1 MLQQLIQAA
10 VANRLLVVIAL
21 VCALLASIAALPKLN
36 LDAFPDVTNV
46 QVTINTAAEGLAAE
60 EVEKLISYP
69 VESAMYALP
78 SVTDVRSLSRT
89 GLSIVTVVFAEGTD
103 IYFARQQVFEQLQA
117 AKEAIPAGV
126 GVPEIGPNTS
136 GLGQIYQYILKAEPE
151 SGISAFEL
159 RSLNDY
165 LIKLILM
172 PVSGVT
178 EVLSFG
184 GDVRQY
190 QVQLDPNKL
199 ISYGLSMTQ
208 VTTALE
214 SNNRNAGG
222 WFMDQG
228 QEQLVVRGYGMLPAG
243 NEGLLAIGQIPLTE
257 VKGTPVRVA
266 DIAKVAF
273 GSEIR
278 VGAVT
283 MTRRDAN
290 GDAEKLGEVVAGV
303 VLKRMGANTKST
315 IDDINARVK
324 LIEQALPKGVSF
336 EVFYDQA
343 DLVDQAVTT
352 VRDALLM
359 AFVFIIIILALF
371 LVNLRA
377 TLLVLLSIP
386 VSIGLALM
394 VMSYFGL
401 SANLMSLGGLAVAI
415 GMLVDGSVVM
425 VENIFKHLTQ
435 PDRRHLNVA
444 QMRADGETDPYHGD
458 EDGALPAS
466 KHEFVFDENDQSL
479 ERDQNQNHE
488 PTMALR
494 IMLAAK
500 EVCSPIFFA
509 TAIIIVVFAPLFALE
524 GVEGKLFQ
532 PMAVSIILAMLA
544 ALLVALIVVP
554 ALAVFLFKKGVVL
567 RQSPLLVPLESGYRK
582 LLTAT
587 MARPKLVILAAAG
600 LFVGSLLLV
609 PKLGTEFVPEL
620 EEGTI
625 NLRITLAPTASLET
639 SLAVAPKIE
648 AMLLEFPE
656 VSYALSRIGAPE
668 LGGDP
673 EPVSNIEIYIGLNP
687 IESWTTADSRLALQ
701 REMEDKLKVFPG
713 LLFTFSQPIATRVDE
728 LLSGVKAQLAIKIF
742 GDSLDV
748 LATKGQVL
756 SDLVAKIPGAVDVS
770 LEQVSGEAQLVI
782 RPKRDSLARY
792 GISVDQ
798 VMSLVSQGVGGVS
811 AGQVIDGNARYDI
824 NVRLAKSFRQT
835 PDAVQD
841 LLLVGANGATVRLGD
856 VASVEVE
863 LAPPNIRRDDV
874 QRRVVV
880 QANVAGRDMGSVV
893 ADIYNVIPQAQL
905 PAGYTVVIGGQ
916 YENQQRAQQK
926 LMLVVPVSIGLIALL
941 LYFSF
946 GSLKQVG
953 LIMANVPL
961 ALFGGVIALYA
972 SGTYLSV
979 PSSIG
984 FITLFGVAVLNGVVL
999 VDSINQRRQSGE
1011 SLYESVYEGTVG
1023 RLRPVLM
1030 TALTSALGLIP
1041 ILMSSGVGSE
1051 IQQPLAVVIIGGLF
1065 SSTAL
1070 TLLVL
1075 PTLYRFLYQGKRHS

>member
-1 MLQQLIQAA
+1 MLQKVIEAA
-10 VANRLLVVIAL
+10 IKNRLLVVLAL
-21 VCALLASIAALPKLN
+21 FAMIVASVVMLPKLN

-78 SVTDVRSLSRT
+78 AVTEVRSLSRT

-117 AKEAIPAGV
+117 AREMIPSGV

-136 GLGQIYQYILKAEPE
+136 GLGQIYQYILRAEPS
-151 SGISAFEL
+151 SGIDAAEL

-165 LIKLILM
+165 LVKLIMM
-172 PVSGVT
+172 PVGGVT

-190 QVQLDPNKL
+190 QVQVDPNKL
-199 ISYGLSMTQ
+199 RAYGLSMAQ
-208 VTTALE
+208 VTEALE

-243 NEGLLAIGQIPLTE
+243 EEGLAAIAQIPLTE
-257 VKGTPVRVA
+257 DKGTPVRVG
-266 DIAKVAF
+266 DIAQVNF

-283 MTRRDAN
+283 MTRRDEAGKVQN
-290 GDAEKLGEVVAGV
+290 LGEVVAGV
-303 VLKRMGANTKST
+303 VLKRMGANTKAT
-315 IDDINARVK
+315 IDDIGARVN
-324 LIEQALPKGVSF
+324 LIEQALPDGVSF

-343 DLVDQAVTT
+343 ELVDKAVTT

-359 AFVFIIIILALF
+359 AFVFIVVILALF
-371 LVNLRA
+371 LVNIRA

-394 VMSYFGL
+394 VMSYYGL

-435 PDRRHLNVA
+435 PDRRHLLEA
-444 QMRADGETDPYHGD
+444 RTRADGEADPYHSY
-458 EDGALPAS
+458 EDGGQQA
-466 KHEFVFDENDQSL
+466 N
-479 ERDQNQNHE
+479 
-488 PTMALR
+488 MAVR

-532 PMAVSIILAMLA
+532 PMAVSIILAMIS
-544 ALLVALIVVP
+544 ALLVALIAVP
-554 ALAVFLFKKGVVL
+554 ALAVYLFKRGVVL
-567 RQSPLLVPLESGYRK
+567 KQSVVLAPLDAAYRK

-587 MARPKLVILAAAG
+587 LVRPKVVMLSALLMFA
-600 LFVGSLLLV
+600 FSLLLL
-609 PKLGTEFVPEL
+609 PRLGTEFVPEL

-625 NLRITLAPTASLET
+625 NLRVTLAPTASLGT
-639 SLAVAPKIE
+639 SLAVAPKLE
-648 AMLLEFPE
+648 AILLAFPE
-656 VSYALSRIGAPE
+656 VEYALSRIGAPE

-673 EPVSNIEIYIGLNP
+673 EPVSNIEVYIGLKP
-687 IESWTTADSRLALQ
+687 ISEWQSASSRLELQ
-701 REMEDKLKVFPG
+701 RLMEEKLSVFPG
-713 LLFTFSQPIATRVDE
+713 LLLTFSQPIATRVDE

-742 GDSLDV
+742 GPD
-748 LATKGQVL
+748 LAVL
-756 SDLVAKIPGAVDVS
+756 SERGQALTDLVAKIPGAVDVS
-770 LEQVSGEAQLVI
+770 LEQVSGEAQLVV
-782 RPKRDSLARY
+782 RPKRELLARY

-798 VMSLVSQGVGGVS
+798 VMSLVSQGIGGAS

-824 NVRLAKSFRQT
+824 NVRLAAEFRT
-835 PDAVQD
+835 SPDAIKD
-841 LLLVGANGATVRLGD
+841 LLLSGTNGATVRLGE

-863 LAPPNIRRDDV
+863 MAPPNIRRDDV

-893 ADIYNVIPQAQL
+893 KDIYALVPQADL
-905 PAGYTVVIGGQ
+905 PAGYTVIIGGQ

-926 LMLVVPVSIGLIALL
+926 LMLVVPISIALIALL

-946 GSLKQVG
+946 GSFKQVL

-961 ALFGGVIALYA
+961 ALIGGIVALYV

-1011 SLYESVYEGTVG
+1011 ALYDCVYEGTVG

-1041 ILMSSGVGSE
+1041 ILLSSGVGSE
-1051 IQQPLAVVIIGGLF
+1051 IQKPLAVVIIGGLF

-1075 PTLYRFLYQGKRHS
+1075 PTLYRWLYRGDKRIDELD

>member
-1 MLQQLIQAA
+1 MLQKLIEAA
-10 VANRLLVVIAL
+10 IKNRLLVVL
-21 VCALLASIAALPKLN
+21 ALLAVIVGCVAMLPKLN

-78 SVTDVRSLSRT
+78 AVIEVRSLSRT

-117 AKEAIPAGV
+117 AREMIPSGV

-136 GLGQIYQYILKAEPE
+136 GLGQIYQYILRAEPN
-151 SGISAFEL
+151 SGINAAEL

-165 LIKLILM
+165 LVKLILM
-172 PVSGVT
+172 PVGGVT

-184 GDVRQY
+184 GYVRQY
-190 QVQLDPNKL
+190 QVQVDPNKL
-199 ISYGLSMTQ
+199 RAYGLSMAQ
-208 VTTALE
+208 VTEALE

-243 NEGLLAIGQIPLTE
+243 DAGLAAIAQIPLTE
-257 VKGTPVRVA
+257 ASGTPVRIG
-266 DIAKVAF
+266 DIAQVDF

-283 MTRRDAN
+283 MTRRDESGQMQN
-290 GDAEKLGEVVAGV
+290 LGEVVAGV
-303 VLKRMGANTKST
+303 VLKRMGANTKAT
-315 IDDINARVK
+315 IDDIGARVS
-324 LIEQALPKGVSF
+324 LIEQALPDGVSF

-343 DLVDQAVTT
+343 DLVDKAVTT

-359 AFVFIIIILALF
+359 AFVFIVVILALF
-371 LVNLRA
+371 LVNIRA

-394 VMSYFGL
+394 VMSYYGL

-435 PDRRHLNVA
+435 PDRRHLQEA
-444 QMRADGETDPYHGD
+444 RTRADGEIDPYHSD
-458 EDGALPAS
+458 EDGGLQA
-466 KHEFVFDENDQSL
+466 N
-479 ERDQNQNHE
+479 
-488 PTMALR
+488 MAVR

-532 PMAVSIILAMLA
+532 PMAVSIILAMIS
-544 ALLVALIVVP
+544 ALLVALIAVP
-554 ALAVFLFKKGVVL
+554 ALAVYLFKRGVL
-567 RQSPLLVPLESGYRK
+567 LKQSVILAPLDAAYRK

-587 MARPKLVILAAAG
+587 LARPKVVMLSALVMFAL
-600 LFVGSLLLV
+600 SLLLL
-609 PKLGTEFVPEL
+609 PRLGTEFVPEL

-625 NLRITLAPTASLET
+625 NLRVTLAPTASLDT
-639 SLAVAPKIE
+639 SLAVAPKLE
-648 AMLLEFPE
+648 AILLGFPE
-656 VSYALSRIGAPE
+656 VEYALSRIGAPE

-673 EPVSNIEIYIGLNP
+673 EPVSNIEVYIGLKP
-687 IESWTTADSRLALQ
+687 IAEWQSASSRLELQ
-701 REMEDKLKVFPG
+701 RLMEEKLSVFPG
-713 LLFTFSQPIATRVDE
+713 LLLIFSQPIATRVDE

-742 GDSLDV
+742 GPDLAV
-748 LATKGQVL
+748 LSQKGQAL
-756 SDLVAKIPGAVDVS
+756 SDLVAKITGAVDVS
-770 LEQVSGEAQLVI
+770 LEQVSGEAQLVV
-782 RPKRDSLARY
+782 RPKRELLARY

-798 VMSLVSQGVGGVS
+798 VMSLVSQGIGGVS

-824 NVRLAKSFRQT
+824 NVRLAAEFRQS
-835 PDAVQD
+835 PDAIKD
-841 LLLVGANGATVRLGD
+841 LLLSGTNGATVRLGE

-863 LAPPNIRRDDV
+863 MAPPNIRRDDV

-893 ADIYNVIPQAQL
+893 KDIYALVPKADL
-905 PAGYTVVIGGQ
+905 PAGYTVIIGGQ

-926 LMLVVPVSIGLIALL
+926 LMLVVPVSIALIALL

-946 GSLKQVG
+946 GSFKQVL

-961 ALFGGVIALYA
+961 ALIGGIVALYV

-1011 SLYESVYEGTVG
+1011 ALYDCVYEGTVG

-1041 ILMSSGVGSE
+1041 ILLSSGVGSE
-1051 IQQPLAVVIIGGLF
+1051 IQKPLAVVIIGGLF

-1075 PTLYRFLYQGKRHS
+1075 PTLYRWLYRGDKRIDELDSLQISHK

>member
-1 MLQQLIQAA
+1 MLQKLIETAIK
-10 VANRLLVVIAL
+10 NRLLVVLAL
-21 VCALLASIAALPKLN
+21 FAMIVASVVMLPKLN

-78 SVTDVRSLSRT
+78 AVTEVRSLSRT

-117 AKEAIPAGV
+117 AREMIPSGV

-136 GLGQIYQYILKAEPE
+136 GLGQIYQYILRAEPN
-151 SGISAFEL
+151 SGIDAAEL

-165 LIKLILM
+165 LVKLIMM
-172 PVSGVT
+172 PVGGVT

-190 QVQLDPNKL
+190 QVQVDPNKL
-199 ISYGLSMTQ
+199 RAYGLSMAQ
-208 VTTALE
+208 VTEALE

-243 NEGLLAIGQIPLTE
+243 EQGLAAIAQIPLTE
-257 VKGTPVRVA
+257 DKGTPVRVG
-266 DIAKVAF
+266 DIAQVNF

-283 MTRRDAN
+283 MTRRDEAGN
-290 GDAEKLGEVVAGV
+290 VQNLGEVVAGV
-303 VLKRMGANTKST
+303 VLKRMGANTKAT
-315 IDDINARVK
+315 IDDIGARVS
-324 LIEQALPKGVSF
+324 LIEQALPDGVSF

-343 DLVDQAVTT
+343 ELVDKAVTT

-359 AFVFIIIILALF
+359 AFVFIVVILALF
-371 LVNLRA
+371 LVNIRA

-394 VMSYFGL
+394 VMSYYGL

-435 PDRRHLNVA
+435 PDRRHLLEA
-444 QMRADGETDPYHGD
+444 RTRADGEADPYHSD
-458 EDGALPAS
+458 EDGGQQA
-466 KHEFVFDENDQSL
+466 N
-479 ERDQNQNHE
+479 
-488 PTMALR
+488 MAVR

-532 PMAVSIILAMLA
+532 PMAVSIILAMIS
-544 ALLVALIVVP
+544 ALLVALIAVP
-554 ALAVFLFKKGVVL
+554 ALAVYLFKRGVVL
-567 RQSPLLVPLESGYRK
+567 KQSVVLAPLDAAYRK

-587 MARPKLVILAAAG
+587 LARPKVVMLSALLMFA
-600 LFVGSLLLV
+600 LSLLLL
-609 PKLGTEFVPEL
+609 PRLGTEFVPEL

-625 NLRITLAPTASLET
+625 NLRVTLAPTASLGT
-639 SLAVAPKIE
+639 SLAVAPKLE
-648 AMLLEFPE
+648 AILLEFPE
-656 VSYALSRIGAPE
+656 VEYALSRIGAPE

-673 EPVSNIEIYIGLNP
+673 EPVSNIEVYIGLKP
-687 IESWTTADSRLALQ
+687 ISEWQSASSRLELQ
-701 REMEDKLKVFPG
+701 RLMEEKLSVFPG
-713 LLFTFSQPIATRVDE
+713 LLLTFSQPIATRVDE

-742 GDSLDV
+742 GPD
-748 LATKGQVL
+748 LAVL
-756 SDLVAKIPGAVDVS
+756 SERGQALTDLVAKIPGAVDVS
-770 LEQVSGEAQLVI
+770 LEQVSGEAQLVV
-782 RPKRDSLARY
+782 RPKRELLARY

-798 VMSLVSQGVGGVS
+798 VMSLVSQGIGGGS

-824 NVRLAKSFRQT
+824 NVRLAAEFRT
-835 PDAVQD
+835 SPDAIKD
-841 LLLVGANGATVRLGD
+841 LLLSGTNGATVRLGE

-863 LAPPNIRRDDV
+863 MAPPNIRRDDV

-893 ADIYNVIPQAQL
+893 KDIYALVPKADL
-905 PAGYTVVIGGQ
+905 PAGYTVIIGGQ

-926 LMLVVPVSIGLIALL
+926 LMLVVPISIALIALL

-946 GSLKQVG
+946 GSFKQVL

-961 ALFGGVIALYA
+961 ALIGGIVALYV

-1011 SLYESVYEGTVG
+1011 ALYDCVYEGTVG

-1041 ILMSSGVGSE
+1041 ILLSSGVGSE
-1051 IQQPLAVVIIGGLF
+1051 IQKPLAVVIIGGLF

-1075 PTLYRFLYQGKRHS
+1075 PTLYRWLYRRDKHIDELD

>member
-1 MLQQLIQAA
+1 MLAKLIRSAIEQ
-10 VANRLLVVIAL
+10 RLLVVL
-21 VCALLASIAALPKLN
+21 ALLAAMLGSIAILPKLN

-78 SVTDVRSLSRT
+78 AVTEVRSLSRT

-117 AKEAIPAGV
+117 AKESIPAGV
-126 GVPEIGPNTS
+126 GTPEIGPNTS
-136 GLGQIYQYILKAEPE
+136 GLGQIYQYMLRATPE
-151 SGISAFEL
+151 SGVAAAEL
-159 RSLNDY
+159 RSINDY
-165 LIKLILM
+165 LVKLILM
-172 PVSGVT
+172 PVGGVT

-184 GDVRQY
+184 GEVLQY
-190 QVQLDPNKL
+190 QVQIDLNKL
-199 ISYGLSMTQ
+199 RSYSLTMEQ
-208 VTTALE
+208 VIEALE

-228 QEQLVVRGYGMLPAG
+228 QSQLVVRGYGLLPPG
-243 NEGLLAIGQIPLTE
+243 DEGIEAIKHIPLTE
-257 VKGTPVRVA
+257 FNGTPIRVM
-266 DIAKVAF
+266 DIANVDY

-283 MTRRDAN
+283 MTRRNDS
-290 GDAEKLGEVVAGV
+290 GGAEQLGEVVAGV
-303 VLKRMGANTKST
+303 VLKRMGANTKQT
-315 IDDINARVK
+315 IDDIEARIS
-324 LIEQALPKGVSF
+324 LIEQALPKGVKF

-343 DLVDQAVTT
+343 DLVKQAVNT

-359 AFVFIIIILALF
+359 AFVFIVVILALF
-371 LVNLRA
+371 LVNIPA

-386 VSIGLALM
+386 ISIGLALM
-394 VMSYFGL
+394 VMAYFGM

-425 VENIFKHLTQ
+425 VENIFKHLSQHDVQTDVGSLDGN
-435 PDRRHLNVA
+435 DR
-444 QMRADGETDPYHGD
+444 
-458 EDGALPAS
+458 DGASANVSISS
-466 KHEFVFDENDQSL
+466 KVWQ
-479 ERDQNQNHE
+479 
-488 PTMALR
+488 
-494 IMLAAK
+494 AAK

-532 PMAVSIILAMLA
+532 PMATSIILAMIA
-544 ALLVALIVVP
+544 ALIVALFAVP
-554 ALAVFLFKKGVVL
+554 ALAVYAFKRGMVI
-567 RQSPLLVPLESGYRK
+567 RQSWLLMPIERLYRQ
-582 LLTAT
+582 LLSMTL
-587 MARPKLVILAAAG
+587 ARPKTVMLIASLM
-600 LFVGSLLLV
+600 FVSSMALL
-609 PKLGTEFVPEL
+609 PRLGTEFVPEL

-625 NLRITLAPTASLET
+625 NLRITLAPTASLGT
-639 SLAVAPKIE
+639 SIEVAPKLE
-648 AMLLEFPE
+648 AILLSFPE
-656 VSYALSRIGAPE
+656 VEYALSRIGAPE

-673 EPVSNIEIYIGLNP
+673 EPVSNIEIYIGLTPVDQWQSASNRF
-687 IESWTTADSRLALQ
+687 ELQ
-701 REMEDKLKVFPG
+701 RLMEQKLSVFPG
-713 LLFTFSQPIATRVDE
+713 LLLTFSQPIATRVDE

-742 GDSLDV
+742 GPDLQV
-748 LATKGQVL
+748 LSAKGQVL
-756 SDLVAKIPGAVDVS
+756 SELVQQIDGAVDVS
-770 LEQVSGEAQLVI
+770 LEQVSGEAQLVV
-782 RPKRDSLARY
+782 RPKRELLARY

-824 NVRLAKSFRQT
+824 NVRLTSSQRNS
-835 PDAVQD
+835 PDVLRD
-841 LLLVGANGATVRLGD
+841 LLLTGVSGATVRLGE
-856 VASVEVE
+856 VADVEVE
-863 LAPPNIRRDDV
+863 MAPPNIRRDDV

-880 QANVAGRDMGSVV
+880 QANVSGRDMGSVV
-893 ADIYNVIPQAQL
+893 NDIYAIISQAEL
-905 PAGYTVVIGGQ
+905 PAGYTVVVGGQ
-916 YENQQRAQQK
+916 YENQQRAQKK
-926 LMLVVPVSIGLIALL
+926 LMLVVPISITLIALL

-946 GSLKQVG
+946 GSIKQVC

-961 ALFGGVIALYA
+961 ALIGGVIALFA
-972 SGTYLSV
+972 TGTYLSV

-999 VDSINQRRQSGE
+999 VDSINQRRKNSVEFSENE
-1011 SLYESVYEGTVG
+1011 SLYTSVYEGTVG

-1041 ILMSSGVGSE
+1041 ILLSTGVGSE

-1075 PTLYRFLYQGKRHS
+1075 PTVYQWLYKGK

>member
-1 MLQQLIQAA
+1 MLQKVIEAA
-10 VANRLLVVIAL
+10 IKNRLLVVL
-21 VCALLASIAALPKLN
+21 ALLAMIVASVVMLPKLN

-78 SVTDVRSLSRT
+78 AVTEVRSLSRT

-117 AKEAIPAGV
+117 AREMIPSGV

-136 GLGQIYQYILKAEPE
+136 GLGQIYQYILRAEPN
-151 SGISAFEL
+151 SGIDAAEL

-165 LIKLILM
+165 LVKLIMM
-172 PVSGVT
+172 PVGGVT

-190 QVQLDPNKL
+190 QVQVDPNKL
-199 ISYGLSMTQ
+199 RAYGLSMAQ
-208 VTTALE
+208 VTEALE

-243 NEGLLAIGQIPLTE
+243 EQGLAAIAQIPLTQN
-257 VKGTPVRVA
+257 KGTPVRVG
-266 DIAKVAF
+266 DIAQVDF

-283 MTRRDAN
+283 MTRRDEAGKVQN
-290 GDAEKLGEVVAGV
+290 LGEVVAGV
-303 VLKRMGANTKST
+303 VLKRMGANTKAT
-315 IDDINARVK
+315 IDDIGARVS
-324 LIEQALPKGVSF
+324 LIEQALPDGVSF

-343 DLVDQAVTT
+343 DLVDKAVTT

-359 AFVFIIIILALF
+359 AFVFIVVILALF
-371 LVNLRA
+371 LVNIRA

-394 VMSYFGL
+394 VMSYYGL

-435 PDRRHLNVA
+435 PDRRHLLEA
-444 QMRADGETDPYHGD
+444 RTRADGEADPYHSD
-458 EDGALPAS
+458 EDGGQQA
-466 KHEFVFDENDQSL
+466 N
-479 ERDQNQNHE
+479 
-488 PTMALR
+488 MAVR

-532 PMAVSIILAMLA
+532 PMAVSIILAMIS
-544 ALLVALIVVP
+544 ALLVALIAVP
-554 ALAVFLFKKGVVL
+554 ALAVYLFKRGVVL
-567 RQSPLLVPLESGYRK
+567 KQSVVLAPLDAAYRK

-587 MARPKLVILAAAG
+587 LARPKVVMLSALLMFA
-600 LFVGSLLLV
+600 FSLLLL
-609 PKLGTEFVPEL
+609 PRLGTEFVPEL

-625 NLRITLAPTASLET
+625 NLRVTLAPTASLGT
-639 SLAVAPKIE
+639 SLAVAPKLE
-648 AMLLEFPE
+648 AILLEFPE
-656 VSYALSRIGAPE
+656 VEYALSRIGAPE

-673 EPVSNIEIYIGLNP
+673 EPVSNIEVYIGLKP
-687 IESWTTADSRLALQ
+687 ISEWQSASSRLELQ
-701 REMEDKLKVFPG
+701 RLMEEKLSVFPG
-713 LLFTFSQPIATRVDE
+713 LLLTFSQPIATRVDE

-742 GDSLDV
+742 GPD
-748 LATKGQVL
+748 LAVL
-756 SDLVAKIPGAVDVS
+756 SERGQALTDLVAKIPGAVDVS
-770 LEQVSGEAQLVI
+770 LEQVSGEAQLVV
-782 RPKRDSLARY
+782 RPKRELLARY

-798 VMSLVSQGVGGVS
+798 VMSLVSQGIGGAS

-824 NVRLAKSFRQT
+824 NVRLAAEFRT
-835 PDAVQD
+835 SPDAIKD
-841 LLLVGANGATVRLGD
+841 LLLSGTNGATVRLGE

-863 LAPPNIRRDDV
+863 MAPPNIRRDDV

-893 ADIYNVIPQAQL
+893 KDIYALVPQADL
-905 PAGYTVVIGGQ
+905 PAGYTVIIGGQ

-926 LMLVVPVSIGLIALL
+926 LMLVVPISIALIALL

-946 GSLKQVG
+946 GSFKQVL

-961 ALFGGVIALYA
+961 ALIGGIVALYV

-1011 SLYESVYEGTVG
+1011 ALYDCVYEGTVG

-1041 ILMSSGVGSE
+1041 ILLSSGVGSE
-1051 IQQPLAVVIIGGLF
+1051 IQKPLAVVIIGGLF

-1075 PTLYRFLYQGKRHS
+1075 PTLYRWLYRHDKRIDELG

>member
-1 MLQQLIQAA
+1 MLQKLIEAA
-10 VANRLLVVIAL
+10 IKNRLLVVL
-21 VCALLASIAALPKLN
+21 ALLAVIVGCVAMLPKLN

-78 SVTDVRSLSRT
+78 AVTEVRSLSRT

-117 AKEAIPAGV
+117 AREMIPSGV

-136 GLGQIYQYILKAEPE
+136 GLGQIYQYILRAEPS
-151 SGISAFEL
+151 SGIDAAEL

-165 LIKLILM
+165 LVKLIMM
-172 PVSGVT
+172 PVGGVT

-190 QVQLDPNKL
+190 QVQVDPNKL
-199 ISYGLSMTQ
+199 RAYGLSMAQ
-208 VTTALE
+208 VTEALE

-243 NEGLLAIGQIPLTE
+243 VQGLAAIAQIPLTE
-257 VKGTPVRVA
+257 DKGTPVRVG
-266 DIAKVAF
+266 DIAQVDF

-283 MTRRDAN
+283 MTRRDESGKVQN
-290 GDAEKLGEVVAGV
+290 LGEVVAGV
-303 VLKRMGANTKST
+303 VLKRMGANTKAT
-315 IDDINARVK
+315 IDDIGARVS
-324 LIEQALPKGVSF
+324 LIEQALPDGVSF

-343 DLVDQAVTT
+343 ELVDKAVTT

-359 AFVFIIIILALF
+359 AFVFIVVILALF
-371 LVNLRA
+371 LVNIRA

-394 VMSYFGL
+394 VMSYYGL

-435 PDRRHLNVA
+435 PDRRHLA
-444 QMRADGETDPYHGD
+444 QARSRADGEIDPYHSD
-458 EDGALPAS
+458 EDGGLQAS
-466 KHEFVFDENDQSL
+466 
-479 ERDQNQNHE
+479 
-488 PTMALR
+488 MAVR

-532 PMAVSIILAMLA
+532 PMAVSIILAMIS
-544 ALLVALIVVP
+544 ALLVALIAVP
-554 ALAVFLFKKGVVL
+554 ALAVYLFKRGVVL
-567 RQSPLLVPLESGYRK
+567 KQSVVLAPLDAAYRK
-582 LLTAT
+582 LLAAT
-587 MARPKLVILAAAG
+587 LARPKVVMLSALLMFA
-600 LFVGSLLLV
+600 LSLLLL
-609 PKLGTEFVPEL
+609 PRLGTEFVPEL

-625 NLRITLAPTASLET
+625 NLRVTLAPTASLGT
-639 SLAVAPKIE
+639 SLAVAPKLE
-648 AMLLEFPE
+648 AILLEFPE
-656 VSYALSRIGAPE
+656 VEYALSRIGAPE

-673 EPVSNIEIYIGLNP
+673 EPVSNIEVYIGLKP
-687 IESWTTADSRLALQ
+687 ISEWQSASSRLELQ
-701 REMEDKLKVFPG
+701 RLMEEKLSVFPG
-713 LLFTFSQPIATRVDE
+713 LLLTFSQPIATRVDE

-742 GDSLDV
+742 GPDLAV
-748 LATKGQVL
+748 LSEKGQAL

-770 LEQVSGEAQLVI
+770 LEQVSGEAQLVV
-782 RPKRDSLARY
+782 RPKRELLARY

-798 VMSLVSQGVGGVS
+798 VMSLVSQSIGGAS

-824 NVRLAKSFRQT
+824 NVRLAAEFRQS
-835 PDAVQD
+835 PDAIKD
-841 LLLVGANGATVRLGD
+841 LLLSGTNGATVRLGE

-863 LAPPNIRRDDV
+863 MAPPNIRRDDV

-893 ADIYNVIPQAQL
+893 KDIYALVPQADL
-905 PAGYTVVIGGQ
+905 PAGYTVIIGGQ

-926 LMLVVPVSIGLIALL
+926 LMLVVPISIALIALL

-946 GSLKQVG
+946 GSFKQVL

-961 ALFGGVIALYA
+961 ALIGGIVALYV

-1011 SLYESVYEGTVG
+1011 ALYDCVYEGTVG

-1041 ILMSSGVGSE
+1041 ILLSSGVGSE
-1051 IQQPLAVVIIGGLF
+1051 IQKPLAVVIIGGLF

-1075 PTLYRFLYQGKRHS
+1075 PTLYRWLYRRDKRIDELG

>member
-1 MLQQLIQAA
+1 MLQKIIE
-10 VANRLLVVIAL
+10 VAIKNRLLVVL
-21 VCALLASIAALPKLN
+21 ALLAVIVGCAAMLPKLN

-78 SVTDVRSLSRT
+78 AVTEVRSLSRT

-117 AKEAIPAGV
+117 AREMIPSGV

-136 GLGQIYQYILKAEPE
+136 GLGQIYQYILRAEPD
-151 SGISAFEL
+151 SGIGAAEL

-165 LIKLILM
+165 LVKLILM
-172 PVSGVT
+172 PVGGVT
-178 EVLSFG
+178 DVLSFG

-190 QVQLDPNKL
+190 QVQVDPNKL
-199 ISYGLSMTQ
+199 RAYGLSMAQ
-208 VTTALE
+208 VTEALE

-243 NEGLLAIGQIPLTE
+243 EAGLAAIAQIPLAE
-257 VKGTPVRVA
+257 VRGTPVRVG
-266 DIAKVAF
+266 DIAIVDF

-283 MTRRDAN
+283 MTRRDEAGKVQN
-290 GDAEKLGEVVAGV
+290 LGEVVAGV
-303 VLKRMGANTKST
+303 VLKRMGANTKAT
-315 IDDINARVK
+315 IDDIGARVN
-324 LIEQALPKGVSF
+324 LIEQALPEGVSF

-343 DLVDQAVTT
+343 DLVEKAVTT

-359 AFVFIIIILALF
+359 AFVFIVAILALF
-371 LVNLRA
+371 LVNIRA

-394 VMSYFGL
+394 VMSYYGL

-435 PDRRHLNVA
+435 PDRRHLPEA
-444 QMRADGETDPYHGD
+444 RDRADGEIDPYHSE
-458 EDGALPAS
+458 EDGGKNGVES
-466 KHEFVFDENDQSL
+466 N
-479 ERDQNQNHE
+479 
-488 PTMALR
+488 MAIR

-532 PMAVSIILAMLA
+532 PMAVSIILAMIS
-544 ALLVALIVVP
+544 ALMVALIAVP
-554 ALAVFLFKKGVVL
+554 ALAVYLFKRGVVL
-567 RQSPLLVPLESGYRK
+567 RESVVLAPIDIGYRK

-587 MARPKLVILAAAG
+587 LARPKVVMISA
-600 LFVGSLLLV
+600 LLMFAMSMVLL
-609 PKLGTEFVPEL
+609 PRLGTEFVPEL

-625 NLRITLAPTASLET
+625 NLRVTLAPTASLGT
-639 SLAVAPKIE
+639 SLDVAPKLE
-648 AMLLEFPE
+648 AILLAFPE
-656 VSYALSRIGAPE
+656 VEYALSRIGAPE

-673 EPVSNIEIYIGLNP
+673 EPVSNIEIYIGLKP
-687 IESWTTADSRLALQ
+687 IDEWQSASSRLALQ
-701 REMEDKLKVFPG
+701 RLMEDKLSVFPG
-713 LLFTFSQPIATRVDE
+713 LLLTFSQPIATRVDE

-742 GDSLDV
+742 GPDLEV
-748 LATKGQVL
+748 LSEKGQAL
-756 SDLVAKIPGAVDVS
+756 TDLVAKIPGAVDVS
-770 LEQVSGEAQLVI
+770 LEQVSGEAQLVV
-782 RPKRDSLARY
+782 RPKRELLARY
-792 GISVDQ
+792 GISVDE
-798 VMSLVSQGVGGVS
+798 VMSLVSQGIGGGS

-824 NVRLAKSFRQT
+824 NVRLATEFRQS
-835 PDAVQD
+835 PDAIKD
-841 LLLVGANGATVRLGD
+841 LLLSGTNGATVRLGE

-863 LAPPNIRRDDV
+863 MAPPNIRRDDV

-893 ADIYNVIPQAQL
+893 KDIYAIVPQADL
-905 PAGYTVVIGGQ
+905 PAGYTVIVGGQ

-926 LMLVVPVSIGLIALL
+926 LMLVVPISIALIALL

-946 GSLKQVG
+946 GSVKQVL

-961 ALFGGVIALYA
+961 ALIGGIVALFV

-1011 SLYESVYEGTVG
+1011 TLYQCVYEGTVG

-1041 ILMSSGVGSE
+1041 ILLSSGVGSE
-1051 IQQPLAVVIIGGLF
+1051 IQKPLAVVIIGGLF

-1075 PTLYRFLYQGKRHS
+1075 PTLYRWLYRNDNQPMLE

>member
-1 MLQQLIQAA
+1 MLQKVIEAA
-10 VANRLLVVIAL
+10 IKNRLLVVL
-21 VCALLASIAALPKLN
+21 ALLAMIVASVVMLPKLN

-78 SVTDVRSLSRT
+78 AVTEVRSLSRT

-117 AKEAIPAGV
+117 AREMIPSGV

-136 GLGQIYQYILKAEPE
+136 GLGQIYQYILRAEPN
-151 SGISAFEL
+151 SGIDAAEL

-165 LIKLILM
+165 LVKLIMM
-172 PVSGVT
+172 PVGGVT

-190 QVQLDPNKL
+190 QVQVDPNKL
-199 ISYGLSMTQ
+199 RAYGLSMAQ
-208 VTTALE
+208 VTEALE

-243 NEGLLAIGQIPLTE
+243 EQGLAAIAQIPLTE
-257 VKGTPVRVA
+257 DKGTPVRVG
-266 DIAKVAF
+266 DIAQVDF

-283 MTRRDAN
+283 MTRRDEAGKVQN
-290 GDAEKLGEVVAGV
+290 LGEVVAGV
-303 VLKRMGANTKST
+303 VLKRMGANTKAT
-315 IDDINARVK
+315 IDDIGARVS
-324 LIEQALPKGVSF
+324 LIEQALPDGVSF

-343 DLVDQAVTT
+343 ELVDKAVTT

-359 AFVFIIIILALF
+359 AFVFIVVILALF
-371 LVNLRA
+371 LVNIRA

-394 VMSYFGL
+394 VMSYYGL

-435 PDRRHLNVA
+435 PDRRHLLEA
-444 QMRADGETDPYHGD
+444 RTRADGEADPYHSD
-458 EDGALPAS
+458 EDGGQQA
-466 KHEFVFDENDQSL
+466 N
-479 ERDQNQNHE
+479 
-488 PTMALR
+488 MAVR

-532 PMAVSIILAMLA
+532 PMAVSIILAMIS
-544 ALLVALIVVP
+544 ALLVALIAVP
-554 ALAVFLFKKGVVL
+554 ALAVYLFKRGVVL
-567 RQSPLLVPLESGYRK
+567 KQSVVLGPLDAAYRK

-587 MARPKLVILAAAG
+587 LARPKVVMLSALLMFA
-600 LFVGSLLLV
+600 LSLLLL
-609 PKLGTEFVPEL
+609 PRLGTEFVPEL

-625 NLRITLAPTASLET
+625 NLRVTLAPTASLGT
-639 SLAVAPKIE
+639 SLAVAPKLE
-648 AMLLEFPE
+648 AILLEFPE
-656 VSYALSRIGAPE
+656 VEYALSRIGAPE

-673 EPVSNIEIYIGLNP
+673 EPVSNIEVYIGLKP
-687 IESWTTADSRLALQ
+687 ISEWQSASSRLELQ
-701 REMEDKLKVFPG
+701 RLMEEKLSVFPG
-713 LLFTFSQPIATRVDE
+713 LLLTFSQPIATRVDE

-742 GDSLDV
+742 GPD
-748 LATKGQVL
+748 LAVL
-756 SDLVAKIPGAVDVS
+756 SERGQALTDLVAKIPGAVDVS
-770 LEQVSGEAQLVI
+770 LEQVSGEAQLVV
-782 RPKRDSLARY
+782 RPKRELLARY

-798 VMSLVSQGVGGVS
+798 VMSLVSQGIGGGS

-824 NVRLAKSFRQT
+824 NVRLAAEFRT
-835 PDAVQD
+835 SPDAIKD
-841 LLLVGANGATVRLGD
+841 LLLSGTNGATVRLGE

-863 LAPPNIRRDDV
+863 MAPPNIRRDDV

-893 ADIYNVIPQAQL
+893 KDIYALVPQADL
-905 PAGYTVVIGGQ
+905 PAGYTVIIGGQ

-926 LMLVVPVSIGLIALL
+926 LMLVVPISIALIALL

-946 GSLKQVG
+946 GSFKQVL

-961 ALFGGVIALYA
+961 ALIGGIVALYV

-1011 SLYESVYEGTVG
+1011 ALYDCVYEGTVG

-1041 ILMSSGVGSE
+1041 ILLSSGVGSE
-1051 IQQPLAVVIIGGLF
+1051 IQKPLAVVIIGGLF

-1075 PTLYRFLYQGKRHS
+1075 PTLYRWLYRGDKRIDELD

>member
-1 MLQQLIQAA
+1 MLQKLIEAA
-10 VANRLLVVIAL
+10 IKHRLLVVL
-21 VCALLASIAALPKLN
+21 ALLGAVIASLAMLPKLN

-78 SVTDVRSLSRT
+78 AVTEVRSLSRT

-117 AKEAIPAGV
+117 AREMIPSGV

-136 GLGQIYQYILKAEPE
+136 GLGQIYQYILRAEPG
-151 SGISAFEL
+151 SGIDGFEL

-165 LIKLILM
+165 LVKLILM
-172 PVSGVT
+172 PVGGVT
-178 EVLSFG
+178 DVLSFG

-190 QVQLDPNKL
+190 QVQVDPNKL
-199 ISYGLSMTQ
+199 RAYGVSMDDLTA
-208 VTTALE
+208 ALE

-243 NEGLLAIGQIPLTE
+243 EEGLRAIAQIPLSE
-257 VKGTPVRVA
+257 FAGTPVRVA
-266 DIAKVAF
+266 DVATVAF
-273 GSEIR
+273 GSEIS

-283 MTRRDAN
+283 MTRRDTDGQAQ
-290 GDAEKLGEVVAGV
+290 ALSEVVAGV
-303 VLKRMGANTKST
+303 VLKRMGANTKAT
-315 IDDINARVK
+315 IDDINARIS
-324 LIEQALPKGVSF
+324 LIEQALPAGVSF

-343 DLVDQAVTT
+343 DLVDKAVAT

-359 AFVFIIIILALF
+359 AFVFIVVILALF
-371 LVNLRA
+371 LVNIRA

-394 VMSYFGL
+394 VMSYYGL

-435 PDRRHLNVA
+435 PDRRHLDDA
-444 QMRADGETDPYHGD
+444 SLRADGEFDPHHSD
-458 EDGALPAS
+458 EDG
-466 KHEFVFDENDQSL
+466 VV
-479 ERDQNQNHE
+479 
-488 PTMALR
+488 PTIKETVSQDKMAIR

-532 PMAVSIILAMLA
+532 PMAVSIILAMLS
-544 ALLVALIVVP
+544 ALFVALFAVP
-554 ALAVFLFKKGVVL
+554 ALAVYLFKRGVVL
-567 RQSPLLVPLESGYRK
+567 KQSALLRPLEAGYRT
-582 LLTAT
+582 LLASIL
-587 MARPKLVILAAAG
+587 ARPKWVMCSALLM
-600 LFVGSLLLV
+600 FVMSVLLL
-609 PKLGTEFVPEL
+609 PRLGTEFVPEL

-625 NLRITLAPTASLET
+625 NLRVTLAPTASLAT
-639 SLAVAPKIE
+639 SLSVAPKLE
-648 AMLLEFPE
+648 AILLVFPE
-656 VSYALSRIGAPE
+656 VEYALSRIGAPE

-673 EPVSNIEIYIGLNP
+673 EPVSNIEIYIGLKP
-687 IESWTTADSRLALQ
+687 IAEWQSASSRLELQ
-701 REMEDKLKVFPG
+701 RLMEEKLSAFPG
-713 LLFTFSQPIATRVDE
+713 LLLTFSQPIATRVDE
-728 LLSGVKAQLAIKIF
+728 LLSGVKAQLAVKIF
-742 GDSLDV
+742 GPDLEV
-748 LATKGQVL
+748 LSERGQVL
-756 SDLVAKIPGAVDVS
+756 SDLVSNIPGAVDVS
-770 LEQVSGEAQLVI
+770 LEQVSGEAQLVV
-782 RPKRDSLARY
+782 RPKRDQLARY

-798 VMSLVSQGVGGVS
+798 VMGLVSQGIGGVS

-824 NVRLAKSFRQT
+824 NVRLASAYRSS
-835 PDAVQD
+835 PDAIED
-841 LLLVGANGATVRLGD
+841 LLLSGANGATVRLGD
-856 VASVEVE
+856 VASVAVE
-863 LAPPNIRRDDV
+863 MAPPNIRRDDV

-893 ADIYNVIPQAQL
+893 KDIYAIVPEAKL
-905 PAGYTVVIGGQ
+905 PAGYTVMVGGQ

-926 LMLVVPVSIGLIALL
+926 LMLVVPVSIVLIALL
-941 LYFSF
+941 LYFAF
-946 GSLKQVG
+946 GSLKQML

-961 ALFGGVIALYA
+961 ALIGGIVALYI

-1011 SLYESVYEGTVG
+1011 ALYDCVFEGAIG

-1041 ILMSSGVGSE
+1041 ILVSSGIGSE
-1051 IQQPLAVVIIGGLF
+1051 IQKPLAVVIIGGLF

-1075 PTLYRFLYQGKRHS
+1075 PTLYRWLYQTPWLNRALK

>member
-1 MLQQLIQAA
+1 MLQKAIEAA
-10 VANRLLVVIAL
+10 IKNRLLVVL
-21 VCALLASIAALPKLN
+21 ALLAVVAASVAMLPKLN

-78 SVTDVRSLSRT
+78 AVTEVRSLSRT

-117 AKEAIPAGV
+117 AREMIPSGV

-136 GLGQIYQYILKAEPE
+136 GLGQIYQYILRADPS
-151 SGISAFEL
+151 SGINAAEL

-165 LIKLILM
+165 LVKLIMM
-172 PVSGVT
+172 PVGGVT
-178 EVLSFG
+178 DVLSFG
-184 GDVRQY
+184 GEVRQY
-190 QVQLDPNKL
+190 QVQVDPNKL
-199 ISYGLSMTQ
+199 RAYGLSMAQ
-208 VTTALE
+208 VSEALE

-243 NEGLLAIGQIPLTE
+243 EAGLAAIAQIPLTE
-257 VKGTPVRVA
+257 VRGTPVRVG
-266 DIAKVAF
+266 DIAQVDF

-283 MTRRDAN
+283 MTRRDEA
-290 GDAEKLGEVVAGV
+290 GQAQDLGEVVAGV
-303 VLKRMGANTKST
+303 VLKRMGANTKAT
-315 IDDINARVK
+315 IDDIDARIN

-343 DLVDQAVTT
+343 DLVDKAVTT

-359 AFVFIIIILALF
+359 AFVFIVVILALF
-371 LVNLRA
+371 LVNIRA

-394 VMSYFGL
+394 VMSYYGL

-435 PDRRHLNVA
+435 PDRRHLA
-444 QMRADGETDPYHGD
+444 QARSRADGEVDPYHGD
-458 EDGALPAS
+458 EDGSAHAV
-466 KHEFVFDENDQSL
+466 EADN
-479 ERDQNQNHE
+479 N
-488 PTMALR
+488 MAVR

-532 PMAVSIILAMLA
+532 PMAVSIILAMIS
-544 ALLVALIVVP
+544 ALLVALIAVP
-554 ALAVFLFKKGVVL
+554 ALAVYLFKRGVVL
-567 RQSPLLVPLESGYRK
+567 KESVVLAPLDSAYRK
-582 LLTAT
+582 LLSAT
-587 MARPKLVILAAAG
+587 LARPKLVMISA
-600 LFVGSLLLV
+600 LLMFAMSMVLL
-609 PKLGTEFVPEL
+609 PRLGTEFVPEL

-625 NLRITLAPTASLET
+625 NLRVTLAPTASLGT
-639 SLAVAPKIE
+639 SLDVAPKLE

-656 VSYALSRIGAPE
+656 VEYALSRIGAPE

-673 EPVSNIEIYIGLNP
+673 EPVSNIEVYIGLKP
-687 IESWTTADSRLALQ
+687 IEEWQSASSRLELQ
-701 REMEDKLKVFPG
+701 RLMEEKLSVFPG
-713 LLFTFSQPIATRVDE
+713 LLLTFSQPIATRVDE
-728 LLSGVKAQLAIKIF
+728 LLSGVKAQLAIKLF
-742 GDSLDV
+742 GPDLDV
-748 LATKGQVL
+748 LSEKGQAL
-756 SDLVAKIPGAVDVS
+756 TDLVAKIPGAVDVS
-770 LEQVSGEAQLVI
+770 LEQVSGEAQLVV
-782 RPKRDSLARY
+782 RPDRAQLARY

-798 VMSLVSQGVGGVS
+798 VMSLVSQGIGGAS

-824 NVRLAKSFRQT
+824 NLRLATQYRSS
-835 PDAVQD
+835 PDVIKD
-841 LLLVGANGATVRLGD
+841 LLLSGSNGATVRLGE

-863 LAPPNIRRDDV
+863 MAPPNIRRDDV

-893 ADIYNVIPQAQL
+893 KDIYALVPQADL
-905 PAGYTVVIGGQ
+905 PAGYTVIVGGQ

-926 LMLVVPVSIGLIALL
+926 LMLVVPISIALIALL

-946 GSLKQVG
+946 GALKQVL

-961 ALFGGVIALYA
+961 ALIGGIVALFV

-1011 SLYESVYEGTVG
+1011 SLYDSVYEGTVG

-1041 ILMSSGVGSE
+1041 ILVSSGVGSE
-1051 IQQPLAVVIIGGLF
+1051 IQKPLAVVIIGGLF

-1075 PTLYRFLYQGKRHS
+1075 PTLYRWLYRHDKTSA

>member
-1 MLQQLIQAA
+1 MLQKFIEAA
-10 VANRLLVVIAL
+10 IKNRLLVVL
-21 VCALLASIAALPKLN
+21 ALLAVIVGCVAMLPKLN

-78 SVTDVRSLSRT
+78 AVTEVRSLSRT

-117 AKEAIPAGV
+117 AREMIPSGV

-136 GLGQIYQYILKAEPE
+136 GLGQIYQYILRAEPS
-151 SGISAFEL
+151 SGIDAAEL

-165 LIKLILM
+165 LVKLIMM
-172 PVSGVT
+172 PVGGVT

-190 QVQLDPNKL
+190 QVQVDPNKL
-199 ISYGLSMTQ
+199 RAYGLSMAQ
-208 VTTALE
+208 VTEALE

-243 NEGLLAIGQIPLTE
+243 EQGLAAIAQIPLTE
-257 VKGTPVRVA
+257 DKGTPVRVG
-266 DIAKVAF
+266 DIAQVDF

-283 MTRRDAN
+283 MTRRDEAGN
-290 GDAEKLGEVVAGV
+290 VQNLGEVVAGV
-303 VLKRMGANTKST
+303 VLKRMGANTKAT
-315 IDDINARVK
+315 IDDIGARVS
-324 LIEQALPKGVSF
+324 LIEQALPDGVSF

-343 DLVDQAVTT
+343 ELVDKAVTT

-359 AFVFIIIILALF
+359 AFVFIVVILALF
-371 LVNLRA
+371 LVNIRA

-394 VMSYFGL
+394 VMSYYGL

-435 PDRRHLNVA
+435 PDRRHLQEA
-444 QMRADGETDPYHGD
+444 RTRADGEADPYHSD
-458 EDGALPAS
+458 EDGGQQA
-466 KHEFVFDENDQSL
+466 N
-479 ERDQNQNHE
+479 
-488 PTMALR
+488 MAVR

-532 PMAVSIILAMLA
+532 PMAVSIILAMIS
-544 ALLVALIVVP
+544 ALLVALIAVP
-554 ALAVFLFKKGVVL
+554 ALAVYLFKRGVVL
-567 RQSPLLVPLESGYRK
+567 KQSVVLAPLDAAYRK
-582 LLTAT
+582 LLAAT
-587 MARPKLVILAAAG
+587 LARPKVVMLSALLMFA
-600 LFVGSLLLV
+600 LSLLLL
-609 PKLGTEFVPEL
+609 PRLGTEFVPEL

-625 NLRITLAPTASLET
+625 NLRVTLAPTASLGT
-639 SLAVAPKIE
+639 SLAVAPKLE
-648 AMLLEFPE
+648 AILLEFPE
-656 VSYALSRIGAPE
+656 VEYALSRIGAPE

-673 EPVSNIEIYIGLNP
+673 EPVSNIEVYIGLKP
-687 IESWTTADSRLALQ
+687 ISEWQSASSRLDLQ
-701 REMEDKLKVFPG
+701 RLMEEKLSVFPG
-713 LLFTFSQPIATRVDE
+713 LLLTFSQPIATRVDE

-742 GDSLDV
+742 GPDLAV
-748 LATKGQVL
+748 LSEKGQAL

-770 LEQVSGEAQLVI
+770 LEQVSGEAQLVV
-782 RPKRDSLARY
+782 RPKRELLARY

-798 VMSLVSQGVGGVS
+798 VMSLVSQGIGGAS

-824 NVRLAKSFRQT
+824 NVRLAAEFRQS
-835 PDAVQD
+835 PDAIKD
-841 LLLVGANGATVRLGD
+841 LLLSGTNGATVRLGE

-863 LAPPNIRRDDV
+863 MAPPNIRRDDV

-893 ADIYNVIPQAQL
+893 KDIYALVPQADL
-905 PAGYTVVIGGQ
+905 PAGYTVIIGGQ

-926 LMLVVPVSIGLIALL
+926 LMLVVPISIALIALL

-946 GSLKQVG
+946 GSFKQVL

-961 ALFGGVIALYA
+961 ALIGGIVALYV

-1011 SLYESVYEGTVG
+1011 ALYDCVYEGTVG

-1041 ILMSSGVGSE
+1041 ILLSSGVGSE
-1051 IQQPLAVVIIGGLF
+1051 IQKPLAVVIIGGLF

-1075 PTLYRFLYQGKRHS
+1075 PTLYRWLYRGDKRIDELG

>member
-1 MLQQLIQAA
+1 MLYKLIEIA
-10 VANRLLVVIAL
+10 VEKRLLVL
-21 VCALLASIAALPKLN
+21 LGLLATVVASVFMLPKLN

-46 QVTINTAAEGLAAE
+46 QVTINTEAEGLAAE

-78 SVTDVRSLSRT
+78 AVTEVRSLSRT
-89 GLSIVTVVFAEGTD
+89 GLSLVTVVFAEGTD

-117 AKEAIPAGV
+117 AKESIPAGV
-126 GVPEIGPNTS
+126 GTPEIGPNTS
-136 GLGQIYQYILKAEPE
+136 GLGQIYQYILRAEPE
-151 SGISAFEL
+151 TNISASEL

-165 LIKLILM
+165 LVKLILM

-184 GDVRQY
+184 GEVLQY
-190 QVQLDPNKL
+190 QVQVDPNKL
-199 ISYGLSMTQ
+199 RSYGLSMTQ
-208 VTTALE
+208 VSQALE

-228 QEQLVVRGYGMLPAG
+228 QEQLVVRGYGLLPAG
-243 NEGLLAIGQIPLTE
+243 DAGLQAIADIPLTE
-257 VKGTPVRVA
+257 INGTPIRVA
-266 DIAKVAF
+266 DIANVAF

-283 MTRRDAN
+283 MSRRQAAAN
-290 GDAEKLGEVVAGV
+290 GSSSDVQALGEVVAGV
-303 VLKRMGANTKST
+303 VLKRMGANTKVT
-315 IDDINARVK
+315 IDDINSRIS
-324 LIEQALPKGVSF
+324 LIEQSLPKGVSF

-343 DLVDQAVTT
+343 DLVDKAVTT
-352 VRDALLM
+352 VVEALLM
-359 AFVFIIIILALF
+359 AFGFIVIILALF
-371 LVNLRA
+371 LVNIRA

-386 VSIGLALM
+386 VSIGIALLI
-394 VMSYFGL
+394 MSYYGM

-425 VENIFKHLTQ
+425 VENIFKH
-435 PDRRHLNVA
+435 VS
-444 QMRADGETDPYHGD
+444 GET
-458 EDGALPAS
+458 GANQSADV
-466 KHEFVFDENDQSL
+466 HFDSDSDVDSEADAQTQS
-479 ERDQNQNHE
+479 
-488 PTMALR
+488 MAIR

-509 TAIIIVVFAPLFALE
+509 TAIIIVVFMPLFALE

-532 PMAVSIILAMLA
+532 PMAVSIILAMMA
-544 ALLVALIVVP
+544 ALVVALFAVP
-554 ALAVFLFKKGVVL
+554 ALAVFLFKRGIVVRQSKVLAPIDAVYRRVLTLVLSSPKSVMLAAVVL
-567 RQSPLLVPLESGYRK
+567 F
-582 LLTAT
+582 
-587 MARPKLVILAAAG
+587 AA
-600 LFVGSLLLV
+600 SMLLL

-625 NLRITLAPTASLET
+625 NLRVTLAPTASLAT
-639 SLAVAPKIE
+639 SVNVAPKIE

-656 VSYALSRIGAPE
+656 VEYALSRIGAPE

-673 EPVSNIEIYIGLNP
+673 EPVSNIEIYIGLKP
-687 IESWTTADSRLALQ
+687 IAQWTSASSRFELQRLMEQRLAI
-701 REMEDKLKVFPG
+701 FPG
-713 LLFTFSQPIATRVDE
+713 LLLTFSQPIATRVDE

-742 GDSLDV
+742 GPDLSILSE
-748 LATKGQVL
+748 KGQVL
-756 SDLVAKIPGAVDVS
+756 TDLVAAIPGAVDVS
-770 LEQVSGEAQLVI
+770 LEQVSGEAQLVV
-782 RPKRDSLARY
+782 RPKREVLARY
-792 GISVDQ
+792 GISVDE
-798 VMSLVSQGVGGVS
+798 VMSLVAQGIGGAS

-824 NVRLAKSFRQT
+824 NLRLAAQYRNA
-835 PDAVQD
+835 PDAIED
-841 LLLVGANGATVRLGD
+841 LLLSGANGAIVRLGD
-856 VASVEVE
+856 LADVVIEM
-863 LAPPNIRRDDV
+863 APPNIRRDDV

-880 QANVAGRDMGSVV
+880 QANVSGRDMGSVV
-893 ADIYNVIPQAQL
+893 NDIYAIVPQAEL
-905 PAGYTVVIGGQ
+905 PAGYTVVVGGQ

-926 LMLVVPVSIGLIALL
+926 LMLVVPISIGLIGLL

-946 GSLKQVG
+946 GSLKQVA

-961 ALFGGVIALYA
+961 ALIGGVVALYVT
-972 SGTYLSV
+972 GTYLSV

-999 VDSINQRRQSGE
+999 VDSINQRRQSSDE
-1011 SLYESVYEGTVG
+1011 SLYDSVYQGTVG

-1041 ILMSSGVGSE
+1041 ILLSSGVGSE

-1075 PTLYRFLYQGKRHS
+1075 PTVYQWLYRDKLLSK

>member
-1 MLQQLIQAA
+1 MLQKLIEAA
-10 VANRLLVVIAL
+10 IKNRLLVVLAL
-21 VCALLASIAALPKLN
+21 FAMIVASVVMLPKLN

-78 SVTDVRSLSRT
+78 AVTEVRSLSRT

-117 AKEAIPAGV
+117 AREMIPSGV

-136 GLGQIYQYILKAEPE
+136 GLGQIYQYILRAEPS
-151 SGISAFEL
+151 SGIDAAEL

-165 LIKLILM
+165 LVKLIMM
-172 PVSGVT
+172 PVGGVT

-190 QVQLDPNKL
+190 QVQVDPNKL
-199 ISYGLSMTQ
+199 RAYGLSMAQ
-208 VTTALE
+208 VTEALE

-243 NEGLLAIGQIPLTE
+243 AEGLAAIAQIPLTE
-257 VKGTPVRVA
+257 DKGTPVRVG
-266 DIAKVAF
+266 DIALVDF

-283 MTRRDAN
+283 MTRRDEAGN
-290 GDAEKLGEVVAGV
+290 VQNLGEVVAGV
-303 VLKRMGANTKST
+303 VLKRMGANTKAT
-315 IDDINARVK
+315 IDDIGARVS
-324 LIEQALPKGVSF
+324 LIEQALPDGVSF

-343 DLVDQAVTT
+343 ELVDKAVTT

-359 AFVFIIIILALF
+359 AFVFIVVILALF
-371 LVNLRA
+371 LVNIRA

-394 VMSYFGL
+394 VMSYYGL

-435 PDRRHLNVA
+435 PDRRHLA
-444 QMRADGETDPYHGD
+444 QARSRADGEADPYHGD
-458 EDGALPAS
+458 EDGSVRAVEADNS
-466 KHEFVFDENDQSL
+466 
-479 ERDQNQNHE
+479 
-488 PTMALR
+488 MAVR

-532 PMAVSIILAMLA
+532 PMAVSIILAMIS
-544 ALLVALIVVP
+544 ALLVALIAVP
-554 ALAVFLFKKGVVL
+554 ALAVYLFKRGVVL
-567 RQSPLLVPLESGYRK
+567 KQSVVLAPLDAAYRK

-587 MARPKLVILAAAG
+587 LARPKVVMLSALLMFA
-600 LFVGSLLLV
+600 LSLLLL
-609 PKLGTEFVPEL
+609 PRLGTEFVPEL

-625 NLRITLAPTASLET
+625 NLRVTLAPTASLGT
-639 SLAVAPKIE
+639 SLAVAPKLE
-648 AMLLEFPE
+648 AILLEFPE
-656 VSYALSRIGAPE
+656 VEYALSRIGAPE

-673 EPVSNIEIYIGLNP
+673 EPVSNIEVYIGLKP
-687 IESWTTADSRLALQ
+687 ISEWQSASSRLDLQ
-701 REMEDKLKVFPG
+701 RLMEEKLSVFPG
-713 LLFTFSQPIATRVDE
+713 LLLTFSQPIATRVDE

-742 GDSLDV
+742 GPDLAV
-748 LATKGQVL
+748 LSEKGQAL
-756 SDLVAKIPGAVDVS
+756 TDLVAKIPGAVDVS
-770 LEQVSGEAQLVI
+770 LEQVSGEAQLVV
-782 RPKRDSLARY
+782 RPKRELLARY

-798 VMSLVSQGVGGVS
+798 VMSLVSQGIGGGS

-824 NVRLAKSFRQT
+824 NVRLAPEFRQS
-835 PDAVQD
+835 PDAIKD
-841 LLLVGANGATVRLGD
+841 LLLSGTNGATVRLGE

-863 LAPPNIRRDDV
+863 MAPPNIRRDDV

-893 ADIYNVIPQAQL
+893 KDIYALVPQADL
-905 PAGYTVVIGGQ
+905 PAGYTVIIGGQ

-926 LMLVVPVSIGLIALL
+926 LMLVVPISIALIALL

-946 GSLKQVG
+946 GSFKQVL

-961 ALFGGVIALYA
+961 ALIGGIVALYV

-1011 SLYESVYEGTVG
+1011 ALYDCVYEGTVG

-1041 ILMSSGVGSE
+1041 ILLSSGVGSE
-1051 IQQPLAVVIIGGLF
+1051 IQKPLAVVIIGGLF

-1075 PTLYRFLYQGKRHS
+1075 PTLYRWLYRGDKQQILE

>member
-1 MLQQLIQAA
+1 MLQKLIEAA
-10 VANRLLVVIAL
+10 IKNRLLVVLAL
-21 VCALLASIAALPKLN
+21 FAMIVASVVMLPKLN

-78 SVTDVRSLSRT
+78 AVTEVRSLSRT

-117 AKEAIPAGV
+117 AREMIPSGV

-136 GLGQIYQYILKAEPE
+136 GLGQIYQYILRAEPN
-151 SGISAFEL
+151 SGIDAAEL

-165 LIKLILM
+165 LVKLIMM
-172 PVSGVT
+172 PVGGVT

-190 QVQLDPNKL
+190 QVQVDPNKL
-199 ISYGLSMTQ
+199 RAYGLSMAQ
-208 VTTALE
+208 VTEALE

-243 NEGLLAIGQIPLTE
+243 EQGLAAIAQIPLTE
-257 VKGTPVRVA
+257 DKGTPVRVG
-266 DIAKVAF
+266 DIAQVNF

-283 MTRRDAN
+283 MTRRDEAGKVQN
-290 GDAEKLGEVVAGV
+290 LGEVVAGV
-303 VLKRMGANTKST
+303 VLKRMGVNTKAT
-315 IDDINARVK
+315 IDDIGARVS
-324 LIEQALPKGVSF
+324 LIEQALPDGVSF

-343 DLVDQAVTT
+343 ELVDKAVTT

-359 AFVFIIIILALF
+359 AFVFIVVILALF
-371 LVNLRA
+371 LVNIRA

-394 VMSYFGL
+394 VMSYYGL

-435 PDRRHLNVA
+435 PDRRHLLEA
-444 QMRADGETDPYHGD
+444 RTRADGEADPYHSD
-458 EDGALPAS
+458 EDGGQQA
-466 KHEFVFDENDQSL
+466 N
-479 ERDQNQNHE
+479 
-488 PTMALR
+488 MAVR

-532 PMAVSIILAMLA
+532 PMAVSIILAMMS
-544 ALLVALIVVP
+544 ALLVALIAVP
-554 ALAVFLFKKGVVL
+554 ALAVYLFKRGVL
-567 RQSPLLVPLESGYRK
+567 LKQSVILAPLDAAYRK

-587 MARPKLVILAAAG
+587 LARPKVVMLSALLMFA
-600 LFVGSLLLV
+600 LSLLLL
-609 PKLGTEFVPEL
+609 PRLGTEFVPEL

-625 NLRITLAPTASLET
+625 NLRVTLAPTASLGT
-639 SLAVAPKIE
+639 SLAVAPKLE
-648 AMLLEFPE
+648 AILLEFPE
-656 VSYALSRIGAPE
+656 VEYALSRIGAPE

-673 EPVSNIEIYIGLNP
+673 EPVSNIEVYIGLKP
-687 IESWTTADSRLALQ
+687 ISEWQSASSRLELQ
-701 REMEDKLKVFPG
+701 RLMEEKLSVFPG
-713 LLFTFSQPIATRVDE
+713 LLLTFSQPIATRVDE

-742 GDSLDV
+742 GPDLAV
-748 LATKGQVL
+748 LSEKGQAL
-756 SDLVAKIPGAVDVS
+756 TDLVAKIPGAVDVS
-770 LEQVSGEAQLVI
+770 LEQVSGEAQLVV
-782 RPKRDSLARY
+782 RPKRELLARY

-798 VMSLVSQGVGGVS
+798 VMSLVSQGIGGGS

-824 NVRLAKSFRQT
+824 NVRLAAEFRT
-835 PDAVQD
+835 SPDAIKD
-841 LLLVGANGATVRLGD
+841 LLLSGTNGATVRLGE

-863 LAPPNIRRDDV
+863 MAPPNIRRDDV

-893 ADIYNVIPQAQL
+893 KDIYALVPQADL
-905 PAGYTVVIGGQ
+905 PAGYTVIIGGQ

-926 LMLVVPVSIGLIALL
+926 LMLVVPISIALIALL

-946 GSLKQVG
+946 GSFKQVL

-961 ALFGGVIALYA
+961 ALIGGIVALYV

-1011 SLYESVYEGTVG
+1011 ALYDCVYEGTVG

-1041 ILMSSGVGSE
+1041 ILLSSGVGSE
-1051 IQQPLAVVIIGGLF
+1051 IQKPLAVVIIGGLF

-1075 PTLYRFLYQGKRHS
+1075 PTLYRWLYRGDKRIDELD

>member
-1 MLQQLIQAA
+1 MLQKLIEAA
-10 VANRLLVVIAL
+10 IKNRLLVVL
-21 VCALLASIAALPKLN
+21 ALLAVIVGCVAMLPKLN

-78 SVTDVRSLSRT
+78 AVIEVRSLSRT

-117 AKEAIPAGV
+117 AREMIPSGV

-136 GLGQIYQYILKAEPE
+136 GLGQIYQYILRAEPN
-151 SGISAFEL
+151 SGINAAEL

-165 LIKLILM
+165 LVKLILM
-172 PVSGVT
+172 PVGGVT

-184 GDVRQY
+184 GYVHQY
-190 QVQLDPNKL
+190 QVQVDPNKL
-199 ISYGLSMTQ
+199 RAYGLSMAQ
-208 VTTALE
+208 VTEALE

-243 NEGLLAIGQIPLTE
+243 DAGLAAIAQIPLTE
-257 VKGTPVRVA
+257 ASGTPVRIG
-266 DIAKVAF
+266 DIAQVDF

-283 MTRRDAN
+283 MTRRDESGQMQN
-290 GDAEKLGEVVAGV
+290 LGEVVAGV
-303 VLKRMGANTKST
+303 VLKRMGANTKAT
-315 IDDINARVK
+315 IDDIGARVS
-324 LIEQALPKGVSF
+324 LIEQALPDGVSF

-343 DLVDQAVTT
+343 DLVDKAVTT

-359 AFVFIIIILALF
+359 AFVFIVVILALF
-371 LVNLRA
+371 LVNIRA

-394 VMSYFGL
+394 VMSYYGL

-435 PDRRHLNVA
+435 PDRRHLQEA
-444 QMRADGETDPYHGD
+444 RTRADGEIDPYHSD
-458 EDGALPAS
+458 EDGGLQA
-466 KHEFVFDENDQSL
+466 N
-479 ERDQNQNHE
+479 
-488 PTMALR
+488 MAVR

-532 PMAVSIILAMLA
+532 PMAVSIILAMIS
-544 ALLVALIVVP
+544 ALLVALIAVP
-554 ALAVFLFKKGVVL
+554 ALAVYLFKRGVL
-567 RQSPLLVPLESGYRK
+567 LKQSVILAPLDAAYRK

-587 MARPKLVILAAAG
+587 LARPKVVMLSALVMFAL
-600 LFVGSLLLV
+600 SLLLL
-609 PKLGTEFVPEL
+609 PRLGTEFVPEL

-625 NLRITLAPTASLET
+625 NLRVTLAPTASLDT
-639 SLAVAPKIE
+639 SLAVAPKLE
-648 AMLLEFPE
+648 AILLGFPE
-656 VSYALSRIGAPE
+656 VEYALSRIGAPE

-673 EPVSNIEIYIGLNP
+673 EPVSNIEVYIGLKP
-687 IESWTTADSRLALQ
+687 IAEWQSASSRLELQ
-701 REMEDKLKVFPG
+701 RLMEEKLSVFPG
-713 LLFTFSQPIATRVDE
+713 LLLTFSQPIATRVDE

-742 GDSLDV
+742 GPDLAV
-748 LATKGQVL
+748 LSQKGQAL
-756 SDLVAKIPGAVDVS
+756 SDLVAKITGAVDVS
-770 LEQVSGEAQLVI
+770 LEQVSGEAQLVV
-782 RPKRDSLARY
+782 RPKRELLARY

-798 VMSLVSQGVGGVS
+798 VMSLVSQGIGGVS

-824 NVRLAKSFRQT
+824 NVRLAAEFRQS
-835 PDAVQD
+835 PDAIKD
-841 LLLVGANGATVRLGD
+841 LLLSGTNGATVRLGE

-863 LAPPNIRRDDV
+863 MAPPNIRRDDV

-893 ADIYNVIPQAQL
+893 KDIYALVPKADL
-905 PAGYTVVIGGQ
+905 PAGYTVIIGGQ

-926 LMLVVPVSIGLIALL
+926 LMLVVPVSIALIALL

-946 GSLKQVG
+946 GSFKQVL

-961 ALFGGVIALYA
+961 ALIGGIVALYV

-1011 SLYESVYEGTVG
+1011 ALYDCVYEGTVG

-1041 ILMSSGVGSE
+1041 ILLSSGVGSE
-1051 IQQPLAVVIIGGLF
+1051 IQKPLAVVIIGGLF

-1075 PTLYRFLYQGKRHS
+1075 PTLYRWLYRGDKRIDELDSLQISHK

>member
-1 MLQQLIQAA
+1 MLQKVIEAA
-10 VANRLLVVIAL
+10 IKNRLLVVL
-21 VCALLASIAALPKLN
+21 ALLAMIVASVVMLPKLN

-78 SVTDVRSLSRT
+78 AVTEVRSLSRT

-117 AKEAIPAGV
+117 AREMIPSGV

-136 GLGQIYQYILKAEPE
+136 GLGQIYQYILRAEPS
-151 SGISAFEL
+151 SGIDAAEL

-165 LIKLILM
+165 LVKLIMM
-172 PVSGVT
+172 PVGGVT

-190 QVQLDPNKL
+190 QVQVDPNKL
-199 ISYGLSMTQ
+199 RAYGLSMAQ
-208 VTTALE
+208 VTEALE

-243 NEGLLAIGQIPLTE
+243 EEGLAAIAQIPLTE
-257 VKGTPVRVA
+257 DKGTPVRVG
-266 DIAKVAF
+266 DIAQVDF

-283 MTRRDAN
+283 MTRRDETGN
-290 GDAEKLGEVVAGV
+290 VQNLGEVVAGV
-303 VLKRMGANTKST
+303 VLKRMGANTKAT
-315 IDDINARVK
+315 IDDIGARVS
-324 LIEQALPKGVSF
+324 LIEQALPDGVSF

-343 DLVDQAVTT
+343 DLVDKAVTT

-359 AFVFIIIILALF
+359 AFVFIVVILALF
-371 LVNLRA
+371 LVNIRA

-394 VMSYFGL
+394 VMSYYGL

-435 PDRRHLNVA
+435 PDRRHLLEA
-444 QMRADGETDPYHGD
+444 RTRADGEADPYHSD
-458 EDGALPAS
+458 EDGGQQA
-466 KHEFVFDENDQSL
+466 N
-479 ERDQNQNHE
+479 
-488 PTMALR
+488 MAVR

-532 PMAVSIILAMLA
+532 PMAVSIILAMIS
-544 ALLVALIVVP
+544 ALLVALIAVP
-554 ALAVFLFKKGVVL
+554 ALAVYLFKRGVVL
-567 RQSPLLVPLESGYRK
+567 KQSVVLAPLDAAYRK

-587 MARPKLVILAAAG
+587 LARPKVVMLSALLMFA
-600 LFVGSLLLV
+600 FSLLLL
-609 PKLGTEFVPEL
+609 PRLGTEFVPEL

-625 NLRITLAPTASLET
+625 NLRVTLAPTASLGT
-639 SLAVAPKIE
+639 SLAVAPKLE
-648 AMLLEFPE
+648 AILLEFPE
-656 VSYALSRIGAPE
+656 VEYALSRIGAPE

-673 EPVSNIEIYIGLNP
+673 EPVSNIEVYIGLKP
-687 IESWTTADSRLALQ
+687 ISEWQSASSRLELQ
-701 REMEDKLKVFPG
+701 RLMEEKLSVFPG
-713 LLFTFSQPIATRVDE
+713 LLLTFSQPIATRVDE

-742 GDSLDV
+742 GPD
-748 LATKGQVL
+748 LAVL
-756 SDLVAKIPGAVDVS
+756 SERGQALTDLVAKIPGAVDVS
-770 LEQVSGEAQLVI
+770 LEQVSGEAQLVV
-782 RPKRDSLARY
+782 RPKRELLARY

-798 VMSLVSQGVGGVS
+798 VMSLVSQGIGGAS

-824 NVRLAKSFRQT
+824 NVRLAAEFRT
-835 PDAVQD
+835 SPDAIKD
-841 LLLVGANGATVRLGD
+841 LLLSGTNGATVRLGE

-863 LAPPNIRRDDV
+863 MAPPNIRRDDV

-893 ADIYNVIPQAQL
+893 KDIYALVPQADL
-905 PAGYTVVIGGQ
+905 PAGYTVIIGGQ

-926 LMLVVPVSIGLIALL
+926 LMLVVPISIALIALL

-946 GSLKQVG
+946 GSFKQVL

-961 ALFGGVIALYA
+961 ALIGGIVALYV

-1011 SLYESVYEGTVG
+1011 ALYDCVYEGTVG

-1041 ILMSSGVGSE
+1041 ILLSSGVGSE
-1051 IQQPLAVVIIGGLF
+1051 IQKPLAVVIIGGLF

-1075 PTLYRFLYQGKRHS
+1075 PTLYRWLYRGDKHIDELD

>member
-1 MLQQLIQAA
+1 MLQRLIE
-10 VANRLLVVIAL
+10 VAIGNRLLVALGLIAIA
-21 VCALLASIAALPKLN
+21 VASVAMLSKLN

-46 QVTINTAAEGLAAE
+46 QVTVNTEAEGLAAE
-60 EVEKLISYP
+60 EVEKLITYP

-78 SVTDVRSLSRT
+78 AVTEVRSLSRT
-89 GLSIVTVVFAEGTD
+89 GLSMVTVVFAEGTD

-117 AKEAIPAGV
+117 AREMIPDGI
-126 GVPEIGPNTS
+126 GMPEIGPNTS
-136 GLGQIYQYILKAEPE
+136 GLGQIYQYILRADPD
-151 SGISAFEL
+151 SGIDAAEL

-165 LIKLILM
+165 LVKLIMM

-190 QVQLDPNKL
+190 QVQIDPNKL
-199 ISYGLSMTQ
+199 LSYGLSMEV
-208 VTTALE
+208 VTLALE

-222 WFMDQG
+222 WFMEQG
-228 QEQLVVRGYGMLPAG
+228 QEQLVVRGYGLLPTGDAG
-243 NEGLLAIGQIPLTE
+243 LKAIEQIPLTE
-257 VKGTPVRVA
+257 LAGTPIRVS
-266 DIAKVAF
+266 DIANVAY

-283 MTRRDAN
+283 MTRRDESGN
-290 GDAEKLGEVVAGV
+290 PHNLGEVVAGV
-303 VLKRMGANTKST
+303 ILKRMGANTKAT
-315 IDDINARVK
+315 IDDINARTAFV
-324 LIEQALPKGVSF
+324 EQALPKGVTF

-343 DLVDQAVTT
+343 NLVTQAVTT

-359 AFVFIIIILALF
+359 AFMFIVVILALF
-371 LVNLRA
+371 LVNVRA

-386 VSIGLALM
+386 VSICLALI
-394 VMSYFGL
+394 VMSYFGM

-435 PDRRHLNVA
+435 PDRRHLNEA
-444 QMRADGETDPYHGD
+444 QARADGEVDPHHVD
-458 EDGALPAS
+458 EDGAKA
-466 KHEFVFDENDQSL
+466 DAGDGI
-479 ERDQNQNHE
+479 
-488 PTMALR
+488 ALR
-494 IMLAAK
+494 VMLAAK
-500 EVCSPIFFA
+500 EVCSSIFFA

-532 PMAVSIILAMLA
+532 PMATSIILAMLS
-544 ALLVALIVVP
+544 ALVVALVAVP
-554 ALAVFLFKKGVVL
+554 ALAVFLFKRGITLRKSPVL
-567 RQSPLLVPLESGYRK
+567 TPIEASYRR
-582 LLTAT
+582 LLTVT
-587 MARPKLVILAAAG
+587 MAKPKMVIIAALVMFG
-600 LFVGSLLLV
+600 LSMALL
-609 PKLGTEFVPEL
+609 PRLGTEFVPEL

-625 NLRITLAPTASLET
+625 NLRVTLAPTASLST
-639 SLAVAPKIE
+639 SIDVAPKLE
-648 AMLLEFPE
+648 KLLLEFPE
-656 VSYALSRIGAPE
+656 VDYALSRIGAPE

-673 EPVSNIEIYIGLNP
+673 EPVSNIEIYIGLKP
-687 IESWTTADSRLALQ
+687 IEQWEHAETRIALQ
-701 REMEDKLKVFPG
+701 RKMEEKLRIFPG

-742 GDSLDV
+742 GPDLDI
-748 LATKGQVL
+748 L
-756 SDLVAKIPGAVDVS
+756 SQSGEKLSELVSAIPGAVDVS
-770 LEQVSGEAQLVI
+770 LEQVSGEAQLVV
-782 RPKRDSLARY
+782 RPKRDLLARY
-792 GISVDQ
+792 GISVDE

-824 NVRLAKSFRQT
+824 NVRLAQEYRSS
-835 PDAVQD
+835 PDALRD
-841 LLLVGANGATVRLGD
+841 LILSGVSGARVRLGE

-863 LAPPNIRRDDV
+863 MAPPNIRRDDV

-880 QANVAGRDMGSVV
+880 QANVSGRDMGSVV
-893 ADIYNVIPQAQL
+893 KDIYAIIPEADL
-905 PAGYTVVIGGQ
+905 PPGYTVVVGGQ

-926 LMLVVPVSIGLIALL
+926 LMLVVPISIGLIALL
-941 LYFSF
+941 LFFSF
-946 GSLKQVG
+946 GSIKQVG

-961 ALFGGVIALYA
+961 ALIGGVVTLFI

-999 VDSINQRRQSGE
+999 VDSINQRRQTALKEKLGSNAGE
-1011 SLYESVYEGTVG
+1011 SLYDSVYEGTVG

-1041 ILMSSGVGSE
+1041 ILISSGVGSE

-1075 PTLYRFLYQGKRHS
+1075 PTLYRWMYHKEDNPYI

>member
-1 MLQQLIQAA
+1 MLQKIIEAA
-10 VANRLLVVIAL
+10 IKNRLLVVL
-21 VCALLASIAALPKLN
+21 ALLAVIVGCAVMLPKLN

-78 SVTDVRSLSRT
+78 AVTEVRSLSRT

-117 AKEAIPAGV
+117 AREMIPSGV

-136 GLGQIYQYILKAEPE
+136 GLGQIYQYILRAEPD
-151 SGISAFEL
+151 SGIGAAEL

-165 LIKLILM
+165 LVKLILM
-172 PVSGVT
+172 PVGGVT
-178 EVLSFG
+178 DVLSFG

-190 QVQLDPNKL
+190 QVQVDPNKL
-199 ISYGLSMTQ
+199 RAYGLSMAQ
-208 VTTALE
+208 VTEALE

-243 NEGLLAIGQIPLTE
+243 EAGLAAIAQIPLTE
-257 VKGTPVRVA
+257 DKGTPVRVS
-266 DIAKVAF
+266 DIASVDF

-283 MTRRDAN
+283 MTRRDEAGKVQN
-290 GDAEKLGEVVAGV
+290 LGEVVAGV
-303 VLKRMGANTKST
+303 VLKRMGANTKAT
-315 IDDINARVK
+315 IDDIGARVN
-324 LIEQALPKGVSF
+324 LIEQALPEGVSF

-343 DLVDQAVTT
+343 DLVEKAVTT
-352 VRDALLM
+352 VQDALLL
-359 AFVFIIIILALF
+359 AFVFIVVILALF
-371 LVNLRA
+371 LVNIRA

-394 VMSYFGL
+394 VMSYYGL

-435 PDRRHLNVA
+435 PDRRHLPEA
-444 QMRADGETDPYHGD
+444 RERADGELDPYHSD
-458 EDGALPAS
+458 EDGGQ
-466 KHEFVFDENDQSL
+466 QS
-479 ERDQNQNHE
+479 N
-488 PTMALR
+488 MAIR

-532 PMAVSIILAMLA
+532 PMAVSIILAMIS
-544 ALLVALIVVP
+544 ALMVALIAVP
-554 ALAVFLFKKGVVL
+554 ALAVYLFKRGVVL
-567 RQSPLLVPLESGYRK
+567 RESVVLAPIDIGYRK

-587 MARPKLVILAAAG
+587 LARPKVVMISTLLMFGVSI
-600 LFVGSLLLV
+600 LLL
-609 PKLGTEFVPEL
+609 PRLGTEFVPEL

-625 NLRITLAPTASLET
+625 NLRVTLAPTASLGT
-639 SLAVAPKIE
+639 SLDVAPKIE
-648 AMLLEFPE
+648 AMLLAFPE
-656 VSYALSRIGAPE
+656 VEYALSRIGAPE

-673 EPVSNIEIYIGLNP
+673 EPVNNIEIYIGLKP
-687 IESWTTADSRLALQ
+687 IDEWQSASSRLELQ
-701 REMEDKLKVFPG
+701 RLMEEKLSVFPG
-713 LLFTFSQPIATRVDE
+713 LLLTFSQPIATRVDE

-742 GDSLDV
+742 GPDLTLLSEKG
-748 LATKGQVL
+748 LALT
-756 SDLVAKIPGAVDVS
+756 DLVAKIPGAVDVS
-770 LEQVSGEAQLVI
+770 LEQVSGEAQLVV
-782 RPKRDSLARY
+782 RPKRDLLARY

-798 VMSLVSQGVGGVS
+798 VMSLVSQGIGGAS

-824 NVRLAKSFRQT
+824 NVRLAAEFRQS
-835 PDAVQD
+835 PDAIKD
-841 LLLVGANGATVRLGD
+841 LLLSGTNGATVRLGE
-856 VASVEVE
+856 VASIEVEV
-863 LAPPNIRRDDV
+863 APPNIRRDDV

-893 ADIYNVIPQAQL
+893 TDIYELVPQADL
-905 PAGYTVVIGGQ
+905 PAGYTVIVGGQ

-926 LMLVVPVSIGLIALL
+926 LMLVVPISIALIALL

-946 GSLKQVG
+946 GSVKQVL

-961 ALFGGVIALYA
+961 ALIGGIVALYV

-979 PSSIG
+979 PSAIG

-1011 SLYESVYEGTVG
+1011 ELYRCVYEGTVG

-1041 ILMSSGVGSE
+1041 ILLSSGVGSE
-1051 IQQPLAVVIIGGLF
+1051 VQKPLAVVVIGGLF

-1075 PTLYRFLYQGKRHS
+1075 PTLYRWLYRKC

>member
-1 MLQQLIQAA
+1 MLQKLIEAA
-10 VANRLLVVIAL
+10 IKNRLLVVL
-21 VCALLASIAALPKLN
+21 ALLAMIVASVVMLPKLN

-78 SVTDVRSLSRT
+78 AVTEVRSLSRT

-117 AKEAIPAGV
+117 AREMIPSGV

-136 GLGQIYQYILKAEPE
+136 GLGQIYQYILRAEPS
-151 SGISAFEL
+151 SGIDAAEL

-165 LIKLILM
+165 LVKLIMM
-172 PVSGVT
+172 PVGGVT

-190 QVQLDPNKL
+190 QVQVDPNKL
-199 ISYGLSMTQ
+199 RAYGLSMVQ
-208 VTTALE
+208 VTEALE

-243 NEGLLAIGQIPLTE
+243 EEGLAAIAQIPLTE
-257 VKGTPVRVA
+257 DKGTPVRVG
-266 DIAKVAF
+266 DIAQVDF

-283 MTRRDAN
+283 MTRRDEAGN
-290 GDAEKLGEVVAGV
+290 VQNLGEVVAGV
-303 VLKRMGANTKST
+303 VLKRMGANTKAT
-315 IDDINARVK
+315 IDDIGARVS
-324 LIEQALPKGVSF
+324 LIEQALPDGVSF

-343 DLVDQAVTT
+343 ELVDKAVTT

-359 AFVFIIIILALF
+359 AFVFIVVILALF
-371 LVNLRA
+371 LVNIRA

-394 VMSYFGL
+394 VMSYYGL

-435 PDRRHLNVA
+435 PDRRHLLEA
-444 QMRADGETDPYHGD
+444 RTRADGEADPYHSD
-458 EDGALPAS
+458 EDGGQQAS
-466 KHEFVFDENDQSL
+466 
-479 ERDQNQNHE
+479 
-488 PTMALR
+488 MAVR

-532 PMAVSIILAMLA
+532 PMAVSIILAMIS
-544 ALLVALIVVP
+544 ALLVALIAVP
-554 ALAVFLFKKGVVL
+554 ALAVYLFKRGVVL
-567 RQSPLLVPLESGYRK
+567 KQSVVLAPLDAAYRK

-587 MARPKLVILAAAG
+587 LARPKVVMLSALLMFA
-600 LFVGSLLLV
+600 LSLLLL
-609 PKLGTEFVPEL
+609 PRLGTEFVPEL

-625 NLRITLAPTASLET
+625 NLRVTLAPTASLGT
-639 SLAVAPKIE
+639 SLAVAPKLE
-648 AMLLEFPE
+648 AILLEFPE
-656 VSYALSRIGAPE
+656 VEYALSRIGAPE

-673 EPVSNIEIYIGLNP
+673 EPVSNIEVYIGLKP
-687 IESWTTADSRLALQ
+687 ISEWQSASSRLELQ
-701 REMEDKLKVFPG
+701 RLMEEKLSVFPG
-713 LLFTFSQPIATRVDE
+713 LLLTFSQPIATRVDE

-742 GDSLDV
+742 GPD
-748 LATKGQVL
+748 LAVL
-756 SDLVAKIPGAVDVS
+756 SERGQALTDLVAKIPGAVDVS
-770 LEQVSGEAQLVI
+770 LEQVSGEAQLVV
-782 RPKRDSLARY
+782 RPKRELLARY

-798 VMSLVSQGVGGVS
+798 VMSLVSQGIGGAS

-824 NVRLAKSFRQT
+824 NVRLAAEFRT
-835 PDAVQD
+835 SPDAIKD
-841 LLLVGANGATVRLGD
+841 LLLSGTNGATVRLGE

-863 LAPPNIRRDDV
+863 MAPPNIRRDDV

-893 ADIYNVIPQAQL
+893 KDIYALVPQADL
-905 PAGYTVVIGGQ
+905 PAGYTVIIGGQ

-926 LMLVVPVSIGLIALL
+926 LMLVVPISIALIALL

-946 GSLKQVG
+946 GSFKQVL

-961 ALFGGVIALYA
+961 ALIGGIVALYV

-1011 SLYESVYEGTVG
+1011 ALYDCVYEGTVG

-1041 ILMSSGVGSE
+1041 ILLSSGVGSE
-1051 IQQPLAVVIIGGLF
+1051 IQKPLAVVIIGGLF

-1075 PTLYRFLYQGKRHS
+1075 PTLYRWLYRGDKHIDELD

>member
-1 MLQQLIQAA
+1 MLYKLIEIA
-10 VANRLLVVIAL
+10 VEKRLLVL
-21 VCALLASIAALPKLN
+21 LGLLATVVASVFMLPKLN

-46 QVTINTAAEGLAAE
+46 QVTINTEAEGLAAE

-78 SVTDVRSLSRT
+78 AVTEVRSLSRT
-89 GLSIVTVVFAEGTD
+89 GLSLVTVVFAEGTD

-117 AKEAIPAGV
+117 AKESIPAGV
-126 GVPEIGPNTS
+126 GTPEIGPNTS
-136 GLGQIYQYILKAEPE
+136 GLGQIYQYILRAEPE
-151 SGISAFEL
+151 TNISASEL

-165 LIKLILM
+165 LVKLILM

-184 GDVRQY
+184 GEVLQY
-190 QVQLDPNKL
+190 QVQVDPNKL
-199 ISYGLSMTQ
+199 RSYGLSMTQ
-208 VTTALE
+208 VSQALE

-228 QEQLVVRGYGMLPAG
+228 QEQLVVRGYGLLPAG
-243 NEGLLAIGQIPLTE
+243 DAGLQAIADIPLTE
-257 VKGTPVRVA
+257 INGTPIRVA
-266 DIAKVAF
+266 DIANVAF

-283 MTRRDAN
+283 MSRRQAAAN
-290 GDAEKLGEVVAGV
+290 GSSSDVQALGEVVAGV
-303 VLKRMGANTKST
+303 VLKRMGANTKAT
-315 IDDINARVK
+315 IDDINSRIS
-324 LIEQALPKGVSF
+324 LIEQSLPKGVSF

-343 DLVDQAVTT
+343 DLVDKAVTT
-352 VRDALLM
+352 VVEALLM
-359 AFVFIIIILALF
+359 AFGFIVIILALF
-371 LVNLRA
+371 LVNIRA

-386 VSIGLALM
+386 VSIGIALLI
-394 VMSYFGL
+394 MSYYGM

-425 VENIFKHLTQ
+425 VENIFKH
-435 PDRRHLNVA
+435 VS
-444 QMRADGETDPYHGD
+444 GET
-458 EDGALPAS
+458 GANQSAEAHVDS
-466 KHEFVFDENDQSL
+466 KLESETQS
-479 ERDQNQNHE
+479 
-488 PTMALR
+488 MAIR

-509 TAIIIVVFAPLFALE
+509 TAIIIVVFMPLFALE

-532 PMAVSIILAMLA
+532 PMAVSIILAMMA
-544 ALLVALIVVP
+544 ALVVALFAVP
-554 ALAVFLFKKGVVL
+554 ALAVFLFKRGIVVRQSKVLAPIDAVYRRVLTLVLSSPKSVMLAAVVL
-567 RQSPLLVPLESGYRK
+567 F
-582 LLTAT
+582 
-587 MARPKLVILAAAG
+587 AA
-600 LFVGSLLLV
+600 SMLLL

-625 NLRITLAPTASLET
+625 NLRVTLAPTASLAT
-639 SLAVAPKIE
+639 SVNVAPKIE

-656 VSYALSRIGAPE
+656 VEYALSRIGAPE

-673 EPVSNIEIYIGLNP
+673 EPVSNIEIYIGLKP
-687 IESWTTADSRLALQ
+687 IEQWTSASNRFELQRLMEQRLAI
-701 REMEDKLKVFPG
+701 FPG
-713 LLFTFSQPIATRVDE
+713 LLLTFSQPIATRVDE

-742 GDSLDV
+742 GPDLSILSE
-748 LATKGQVL
+748 KGQVL
-756 SDLVAKIPGAVDVS
+756 TDLVAAIPGAVDVS
-770 LEQVSGEAQLVI
+770 LEQVSGEAQLVV
-782 RPKRDSLARY
+782 RPKREVLARY
-792 GISVDQ
+792 GISVDE
-798 VMSLVSQGVGGVS
+798 VMSLVTQGIGGAS

-824 NVRLAKSFRQT
+824 NLRLAAQYRNA
-835 PDAVQD
+835 PDAIED
-841 LLLVGANGATVRLGD
+841 LLLSGANGAIVRLGD
-856 VASVEVE
+856 LADVVIEM
-863 LAPPNIRRDDV
+863 APPNIRRDDV

-880 QANVAGRDMGSVV
+880 QANVSGRDMGSVV
-893 ADIYNVIPQAQL
+893 NDIYAIVPQAEL
-905 PAGYTVVIGGQ
+905 PAGYTVVVGGQ

-926 LMLVVPVSIGLIALL
+926 LMLVVPISIALIGLL

-946 GSLKQVG
+946 GSLKQVA

-961 ALFGGVIALYA
+961 ALIGGVVALYA
-972 SGTYLSV
+972 TGTYLSV

-999 VDSINQRRQSGE
+999 VDSINQRRQSADE
-1011 SLYESVYEGTVG
+1011 SLYDSVYQGTVG

-1041 ILMSSGVGSE
+1041 ILLSSGVGSE

-1075 PTLYRFLYQGKRHS
+1075 PTVYQWLYRDKLSST

>member
-1 MLQQLIQAA
+1 MLQKAIEAA
-10 VANRLLVVIAL
+10 IKNRLLVVL
-21 VCALLASIAALPKLN
+21 ALLAAVAASVAMLPKLN

-46 QVTINTAAEGLAAE
+46 QVTINTEAEGLAAE

-78 SVTDVRSLSRT
+78 AVTEVRSLSRT

-117 AKEAIPAGV
+117 AREMIPSGV

-136 GLGQIYQYILKAEPE
+136 GLGQIYQYILRADP
-151 SGISAFEL
+151 SAGINAAEL

-165 LIKLILM
+165 LVKLILM
-172 PVSGVT
+172 PVGGVT
-178 EVLSFG
+178 DVLSFG
-184 GDVRQY
+184 GEVRQY
-190 QVQLDPNKL
+190 QVQVDPNKL
-199 ISYGLSMTQ
+199 RAYGLSMAQ
-208 VTTALE
+208 VSEALE

-243 NEGLLAIGQIPLTE
+243 EAGLASIAQIPLTE
-257 VKGTPVRVA
+257 VRGTPVRVG
-266 DIAKVAF
+266 DIAKVDF

-283 MTRRDAN
+283 MTRRDEA
-290 GDAEKLGEVVAGV
+290 GQAQALGEVVAGV
-303 VLKRMGANTKST
+303 VLKRMGANTKAT
-315 IDDINARVK
+315 IDDIDARIN

-343 DLVDQAVTT
+343 DLVDKAVAT

-359 AFVFIIIILALF
+359 AFVFIVVILALF
-371 LVNLRA
+371 LVNIRA

-394 VMSYFGL
+394 VMSYYGL

-435 PDRRHLNVA
+435 PDRRHLTLA
-444 QMRADGETDPYHGD
+444 RARADGEADPYHGD
-458 EDGALPAS
+458 ENGGVNSDDDDHQG
-466 KHEFVFDENDQSL
+466 N
-479 ERDQNQNHE
+479 
-488 PTMALR
+488 MAVR

-532 PMAVSIILAMLA
+532 PMAVSIILAMIS
-544 ALLVALIVVP
+544 ALLVALIAVP
-554 ALAVFLFKKGVVL
+554 ALAVYLFKRGVVL
-567 RQSPLLVPLESGYRK
+567 KESVILRPLDNAYRK
-582 LLTAT
+582 LLSAT
-587 MARPKLVILAAAG
+587 LARPKMVVLSAVIM
-600 LFVGSLLLV
+600 FVMSMALL
-609 PKLGTEFVPEL
+609 PRLGTEFVPEL

-625 NLRITLAPTASLET
+625 NLRVTLAPTASLGT
-639 SLAVAPKIE
+639 SLDVAPKLE
-648 AMLLEFPE
+648 ALLLQFPE
-656 VSYALSRIGAPE
+656 VEYALSRIGAPE

-673 EPVSNIEIYIGLNP
+673 EPVSNIEVYIGLKP
-687 IESWTTADSRLALQ
+687 IEEWQSASSRLELQ
-701 REMEDKLKVFPG
+701 RLMEEKLSVFPG
-713 LLFTFSQPIATRVDE
+713 LLLTFSQPIATRVDE
-728 LLSGVKAQLAIKIF
+728 LLSGVKAQLAIKLF
-742 GDSLDV
+742 GPDLAV
-748 LATKGQVL
+748 LSEKGQVL
-756 SDLVAKIPGAVDVS
+756 TDLVAKIPGAVDVS
-770 LEQVSGEAQLVI
+770 LEQVSGEAQLVV
-782 RPKRDSLARY
+782 RPDRSQLARY

-798 VMSLVSQGVGGVS
+798 VMTLVSQGIGGAS

-824 NVRLAKSFRQT
+824 NLRLAAEFRSS
-835 PDAVQD
+835 PDVIKD
-841 LLLVGANGATVRLGD
+841 LLLSGTNGAIVRLGE

-863 LAPPNIRRDDV
+863 MAPPNIRRDDV

-893 ADIYNVIPQAQL
+893 NDIYALVPKADL
-905 PAGYTVVIGGQ
+905 PAGHTVIVGGQ

-926 LMLVVPVSIGLIALL
+926 LMLVVPVSIALIALL

-946 GSLKQVG
+946 GAVKQVL

-961 ALFGGVIALYA
+961 ALIGGIVALFV

-1011 SLYESVYEGTVG
+1011 SLYDSVYEGTVG

-1041 ILMSSGVGSE
+1041 ILVSSGVGSE
-1051 IQQPLAVVIIGGLF
+1051 IQKPLAVVIIGGLF

-1075 PTLYRFLYQGKRHS
+1075 PTLYRWLYRHDKRIDDLG

>member
-1 MLQQLIQAA
+1 MLQKLIDVA
-10 VANRLLVVIAL
+10 VRNRLIVVL
-21 VCALLASIAALPKLN
+21 ALLGLIVASVAMLPKLN

-46 QVTINTAAEGLAAE
+46 QVTVNTAAEGLAAE

-78 SVTDVRSLSRT
+78 AVTEVRSLSRT

-117 AKEAIPAGV
+117 AREMIPDGV

-136 GLGQIYQYILKAEPE
+136 GLGQIYQYILRATPE
-151 SGISAFEL
+151 SGIDASEL
-159 RSLNDY
+159 RSINDY
-165 LIKLILM
+165 MVKLLMM
-172 PVSGVT
+172 PVGGVT

-184 GDVRQY
+184 GEVRQY
-190 QVQLDPNKL
+190 QVQVEPNKL
-199 ISYGLSMTQ
+199 LSYGLSMAQ
-208 VTTALE
+208 VTSALE

-228 QEQLVVRGYGMLPAG
+228 QEQLVVRGYGLLPSGDAG
-243 NEGLLAIGQIPLTE
+243 LKAIAQIPLTE
-257 VKGTPVRVA
+257 VAGTPVRIG
-266 DIAKVAF
+266 DIAKVDY

-283 MTRRDAN
+283 MTRRDEA
-290 GDAEKLGEVVAGV
+290 GSAQDLGEVVAGV
-303 VLKRMGANTKST
+303 VLKRMGANTKET
-315 IDDINARVK
+315 IDDISARTAM
-324 LIEQALPKGVSF
+324 IEQALPDGVSF
-336 EVFYDQA
+336 EVFYDQS
-343 DLVDQAVTT
+343 DLVNQAVST

-359 AFVFIIIILALF
+359 AFMFIVVILALF
-371 LVNLRA
+371 LVNIRA

-386 VSIGLALM
+386 VSIGLALL
-394 VMSYFGL
+394 VMSYFGM

-435 PDRRHLNVA
+435 SRKREE
-444 QMRADGETDPYHGD
+444 RGS
-458 EDGALPAS
+458 AS
-466 KHEFVFDENDQSL
+466 VIVGQVM
-479 ERDQNQNHE
+479 Q
-488 PTMALR
+488 
-494 IMLAAK
+494 AAK

-532 PMAVSIILAMLA
+532 PMAVSIILAMIS
-544 ALLVALIVVP
+544 ALLVALIAVP
-554 ALAVFLFKKGVVL
+554 ALAVYLFNRGVVL
-567 RQSPLLVPLESGYRK
+567 RESAVLKPIETLYRK
-582 LLTAT
+582 LLSVT
-587 MARPKLVILAAAG
+587 MAHPKTLLIASVIMFAM
-600 LFVGSLLLV
+600 SMMLL
-609 PKLGTEFVPEL
+609 PRLGTEFVPEL

-625 NLRITLAPTASLET
+625 NLRVTLAPTASLGT
-639 SLAVAPKIE
+639 SLDVAPKLE
-648 AMLLEFPE
+648 ALLLEFPE
-656 VSYALSRIGAPE
+656 VNYALSRIGAAE

-673 EPVSNIEIYIGLNP
+673 EPVNNIEIYIGLKPVN
-687 IESWTTADSRLALQ
+687 EWQSASNRFELQ
-701 REMEDKLKVFPG
+701 RKMEQKLNVYPG

-742 GDSLDV
+742 GPDLDV
-748 LATKGQVL
+748 LSERGQVL
-756 SDLVAKIPGAVDVS
+756 TDLVAQIPGAVDVS
-770 LEQVSGEAQLVI
+770 LEQVSGEAQLVV
-782 RPKRDSLARY
+782 RPKRDQLARY
-792 GISVDQ
+792 GISVDE
-798 VMSLVSQGVGGVS
+798 VMALVSQGIGGGS

-824 NVRLAKSFRQT
+824 YVRLAEKYRNSPDAIENLLLTGLSGANVRLGEVA
-835 PDAVQD
+835 
-841 LLLVGANGATVRLGD
+841 D
-856 VASVEVE
+856 VAIEM
-863 LAPPNIRRDDV
+863 APPNIRRDDV

-880 QANVAGRDMGSVV
+880 QANVADRDMGSVV
-893 ADIYNVIPQAQL
+893 DDIYAIVPKAEL
-905 PAGYTVVIGGQ
+905 PPGYTVVVGGQ

-926 LMLVVPVSIGLIALL
+926 LMLVVPISIALIALL

-946 GSLKQVG
+946 GSIKQVG

-961 ALFGGVIALYA
+961 ALIGGVVALFV

-999 VDSINQRRQSGE
+999 VDSINQRRKLAANE
-1011 SLYESVYEGTVG
+1011 TDASLYEAVYEGTVG

-1041 ILMSSGVGSE
+1041 ILLSSGVGSE
-1051 IQQPLAVVIIGGLF
+1051 IQQPLAVVVIGGLF

-1075 PTLYRFLYQGKRHS
+1075 PTIYRWIYQGRS

>member
-1 MLQQLIQAA
+1 MLQRLIEVAIRNRLMVVLALIA
-10 VANRLLVVIAL
+10 VAIAS
-21 VCALLASIAALPKLN
+21 VAMLPKLN

-46 QVTINTAAEGLAAE
+46 QVTVNTEAEGLAAE

-78 SVTDVRSLSRT
+78 AVTEVRSLSRT
-89 GLSIVTVVFAEGTD
+89 GLSVVTVVFAEGTD

-117 AKEAIPAGV
+117 AREMIPDGI
-126 GVPEIGPNTS
+126 GVPEIGPNSS
-136 GLGQIYQYILKAEPE
+136 GLGQIYQYILRADPG
-151 SGISAFEL
+151 SGIDAAEL

-165 LIKLILM
+165 LVKLIMM
-172 PVSGVT
+172 PVGGVT

-190 QVQLDPNKL
+190 QVQIDPNKL
-199 ISYGLSMTQ
+199 RSYGLSMEQ

-228 QEQLVVRGYGMLPAG
+228 QEQLVVRGYGLLPAG
-243 NEGLLAIGQIPLTE
+243 DAGLKAIAQIPLTE
-257 VKGTPVRVA
+257 VAGTPVRVS
-266 DIAKVAF
+266 DIANVDY

-283 MTRRDAN
+283 MTRRDEAGN
-290 GDAEKLGEVVAGV
+290 PQNLGEVVAGV
-303 VLKRMGANTKST
+303 ILKRMGANTKAT
-315 IDDINARVK
+315 IDDINARTSLV
-324 LIEQALPKGVSF
+324 EQALPDGVTF

-359 AFVFIIIILALF
+359 AFVFIVVILALF
-371 LVNLRA
+371 LVNIRA
-377 TLLVLLSIP
+377 TMLVLLSIP

-394 VMSYFGL
+394 VMSYFGM

-435 PDRRHLNVA
+435 PDRQHLNDA
-444 QMRADGETDPYHGD
+444 RSRADGEADPYHAD
-458 EDGALPAS
+458 EDGVGTPAHS
-466 KHEFVFDENDQSL
+466 ETSSAIGMRV
-479 ERDQNQNHE
+479 
-488 PTMALR
+488 
-494 IMLAAK
+494 MLAAK

-524 GVEGKLFQ
+524 GVEGKLFH
-532 PMAVSIILAMLA
+532 PMAISIILAMLS
-544 ALLVALIVVP
+544 ALVVALVAVP
-554 ALAVFLFKKGVVL
+554 ALAVYAFKRGIILRESVVL
-567 RQSPLLVPLESGYRK
+567 KPIESVYRR
-582 LLTAT
+582 LLTLT
-587 MARPKLVILAAAG
+587 MARPKTVALTAVT
-600 LFVGSLLLV
+600 LFVLSMALL
-609 PKLGTEFVPEL
+609 PRLGTEFVPEL

-625 NLRITLAPTASLET
+625 NLRVTLAPTASLGT
-639 SLAVAPKIE
+639 SLDVAPKLE
-648 AMLLEFPE
+648 AILLEFPE
-656 VSYALSRIGAPE
+656 VEYALSRIGAPE

-673 EPVSNIEIYIGLNP
+673 EPVSNIEIYIGLKPVEEWQSASNRV
-687 IESWTTADSRLALQ
+687 ELQ
-701 REMEDKLKVFPG
+701 QLMEKKLSVFPG
-713 LLFTFSQPIATRVDE
+713 LLLTFSQPIATRVDE

-742 GDSLDV
+742 GPDLDV
-748 LATKGQVL
+748 LSASGGRL
-756 SDLVAKIPGAVDVS
+756 SELVSKIPGAVDVS
-770 LEQVSGEAQLVI
+770 LEQVSGEAQLVV
-782 RPKRDSLARY
+782 RPKRDLLARY
-792 GISVDQ
+792 GISVDE
-798 VMSLVSQGVGGVS
+798 VMSLVSQGIGGVS

-824 NVRLAKSFRQT
+824 NVRLAEQYRNS
-835 PDAVQD
+835 PDALRD
-841 LLLVGANGATVRLGD
+841 LLLNGVNGATVRLGE

-863 LAPPNIRRDDV
+863 MAPPNIRRDDV

-880 QANVAGRDMGSVV
+880 QANVSGRDMGSVV
-893 ADIYNVIPQAQL
+893 KDIYAIIPQAKI
-905 PAGYTVVIGGQ
+905 PAGYTVVVGGQ

-926 LMLVVPVSIGLIALL
+926 LMLVVPISIGLIALL
-941 LYFSF
+941 LFFSF
-946 GSLKQVG
+946 GSLKQVA

-961 ALFGGVIALYA
+961 ALIGGVVALFI

-999 VDSINQRRQSGE
+999 VDSINQRRQQALREATGTLGQGE
-1011 SLYESVYEGTVG
+1011 SLYDSVYEGTVG

-1041 ILMSSGVGSE
+1041 ILISTGVGSE

-1075 PTLYRFLYQGKRHS
+1075 PTLYRWIYRSEERN

>member
-1 MLQQLIQAA
+1 MLQKLIEAA
-10 VANRLLVVIAL
+10 IKNRLLVVL
-21 VCALLASIAALPKLN
+21 ALLAMIVASVFMLPKLN

-78 SVTDVRSLSRT
+78 AVTEVRSLSRT

-117 AKEAIPAGV
+117 AREMIPSGV

-136 GLGQIYQYILKAEPE
+136 GLGQIYQYILRAEPS
-151 SGISAFEL
+151 SGISSTEL

-165 LIKLILM
+165 LVKLILM
-172 PVSGVT
+172 PVGGVT

-190 QVQLDPNKL
+190 QVQVDPNKL
-199 ISYGLSMTQ
+199 RAYGLSMAQ
-208 VTTALE
+208 VTEALE

-243 NEGLLAIGQIPLTE
+243 KEGLVAIAQIPLTE
-257 VKGTPVRVA
+257 AKGTPVRVG
-266 DIAKVAF
+266 DIAKVDF

-283 MTRRDAN
+283 MTRRDAS
-290 GDAEKLGEVVAGV
+290 GEAQPLGEVVAGV
-303 VLKRMGANTKST
+303 VLKRMGANTKAT
-315 IDDINARVK
+315 IDDISARVK
-324 LIEQALPKGVSF
+324 LIEQGLPDGVSF
-336 EVFYDQA
+336 EVFYNQA
-343 DLVDQAVTT
+343 DLVKQAVTT

-359 AFVFIIIILALF
+359 AFVFIVVILALF
-371 LVNLRA
+371 LVNIRA

-394 VMSYFGL
+394 VMSYYGL

-435 PDRRHLNVA
+435 PDPDRRHFLDA
-444 QMRADGETDPYHGD
+444 KIRADDERDPYHDD
-458 EDGALPAS
+458 EDG
-466 KHEFVFDENDQSL
+466 DQ
-479 ERDQNQNHE
+479 QAN
-488 PTMALR
+488 MAVR

-532 PMAVSIILAMLA
+532 PMAVSIILAMISS
-544 ALLVALIVVP
+544 LLVALIAVP
-554 ALAVFLFKKGVVL
+554 ALAVYLFKHGVVL
-567 RQSPLLVPLESGYRK
+567 KQSIILAPLDTAYRR

-587 MARPKLVILAAAG
+587 LARPKMVILSALLMFG
-600 LFVGSLLLV
+600 FSLLLL
-609 PKLGTEFVPEL
+609 PQLGTEFVPEL

-625 NLRITLAPTASLET
+625 NMRVTLAPTASLAT
-639 SLAVAPKIE
+639 SLEVAPKLE
-648 AMLLEFPE
+648 AILLEFPE
-656 VSYALSRIGAPE
+656 VEYALSRIGAPE

-673 EPVSNIEIYIGLNP
+673 EPVSNIEIYIGLKP
-687 IESWTTADSRLALQ
+687 IDEWQSASSRLALQ
-701 REMEDKLKVFPG
+701 RLMETKLSVFPG
-713 LLFTFSQPIATRVDE
+713 LLLTFSQPIATRVDE

-742 GDSLDV
+742 GPDLAV
-748 LATKGQVL
+748 LSQKGQTL
-756 SDLVAKIPGAVDVS
+756 TDLVEKTPGAVDVS
-770 LEQVSGEAQLVI
+770 LEQVSGEAQLVV
-782 RPKRDSLARY
+782 RPKRELLARY

-798 VMSLVSQGVGGVS
+798 VMSLVSQGIGGAS

-824 NVRLAKSFRQT
+824 NLRLAAEFRQS
-835 PDAVQD
+835 PDAIKD
-841 LLLVGANGATVRLGD
+841 LLLSGTNGATVRLEEI
-856 VASVEVE
+856 ATVEVE
-863 LAPPNIRRDDV
+863 MAPPNIRRDDV

-893 ADIYNVIPQAQL
+893 KDIYALVPQIDL
-905 PAGYTVVIGGQ
+905 PAGYTVIIGGQ
-916 YENQQRAQQK
+916 YESQQRAQQK
-926 LMLVVPVSIGLIALL
+926 LMLVVPVSIVLIALL

-946 GSLKQVG
+946 GSFKQVL

-961 ALFGGVIALYA
+961 ALIGGIVALYV

-1011 SLYESVYEGTVG
+1011 ALYDCVYEGTVG

-1041 ILMSSGVGSE
+1041 ILLSSGVGSE
-1051 IQQPLAVVIIGGLF
+1051 IQKPLAVVIIGGLF

-1075 PTLYRFLYQGKRHS
+1075 PTLYRWLYRNDKCFDEVD

>member
-1 MLQQLIQAA
+1 MLQKMIEAA
-10 VANRLLVVIAL
+10 IKNRLLVVL
-21 VCALLASIAALPKLN
+21 ALLAMIVASAAMLPKLN

-46 QVTINTAAEGLAAE
+46 QVTINTQAEGLAAE

-78 SVTDVRSLSRT
+78 AVREVRSLSRT

-103 IYFARQQVFEQLQA
+103 IYFARQQVFEQLQSA
-117 AKEAIPAGV
+117 REMIPSGV
-126 GVPEIGPNTS
+126 GTPEIGPNTS
-136 GLGQIYQYILKAEPE
+136 GLGQIYQYILRADAD
-151 SGISAFEL
+151 SGIDATEL

-165 LIKLILM
+165 LVKLILM
-172 PVSGVT
+172 PVGGVT
-178 EVLSFG
+178 DVLSFG
-184 GDVRQY
+184 GHVRQY
-190 QVQLDPNKL
+190 QVQVDPNKL
-199 ISYGLSMTQ
+199 RAYGLSISQ
-208 VTTALE
+208 VTAALE

-243 NEGLLAIGQIPLTE
+243 ADGLLAITQIPLT
-257 VKGTPVRVA
+257 VDKGTPVRVG
-266 DIAKVAF
+266 DIAKVDF

-283 MTRRDAN
+283 MTRRDDVGQTQN
-290 GDAEKLGEVVAGV
+290 LGEVVAGV
-303 VLKRMGANTKST
+303 VLKRMGSNTKAT
-315 IDDINARVK
+315 IDDIGERVQ

-343 DLVDQAVTT
+343 DLVDKAVTT

-359 AFVFIIIILALF
+359 AFVFIVVILALF
-371 LVNLRA
+371 LVNIRA

-386 VSIGLALM
+386 VSIGLALL
-394 VMSYFGL
+394 VMSYYGL

-435 PDRRHLNVA
+435 SGHHPSS
-444 QMRADGETDPYHGD
+444 
-458 EDGALPAS
+458 AS
-466 KHEFVFDENDQSL
+466 SAESGSEVESSDM
-479 ERDQNQNHE
+479 
-488 PTMALR
+488 TAR

-532 PMAVSIILAMLA
+532 PMAVSIILAMIS
-544 ALLVALIVVP
+544 ALMVALIGVP
-554 ALAVFLFKKGVVL
+554 AIAVYLFKRGVVL
-567 RQSPLLVPLESGYRK
+567 RDSVVLAPIDAFYRRLLSATLARPKMVIVSALVMFGLSMLLVPR
-582 LLTAT
+582 
-587 MARPKLVILAAAG
+587 
-600 LFVGSLLLV
+600 
-609 PKLGTEFVPEL
+609 LGTEFVPEL

-625 NLRITLAPTASLET
+625 NLRVTLAPTASLGT
-639 SLAVAPKIE
+639 SLDIAPKLE
-648 AMLLEFPE
+648 AILLEFPE
-656 VSYALSRIGAPE
+656 VEYALSRIGAAE
-668 LGGDP
+668 IGGDP
-673 EPVSNIEIYIGLNP
+673 EPVSNIEIYIGLKP
-687 IESWTTADSRLALQ
+687 VEEWQSAGSRLELQ
-701 REMEDKLKVFPG
+701 RQMEEKLSVFPG
-713 LLFTFSQPIATRVDE
+713 LLLTFSQPIATRVDE

-742 GDSLDV
+742 GPDLDV
-748 LATKGQVL
+748 LSEKGQAL

-770 LEQVSGEAQLVI
+770 LEQVSGEAQLVV
-782 RPKRDSLARY
+782 RPQRDLLARY
-792 GISVDQ
+792 GISVDE
-798 VMSLVSQGVGGVS
+798 VMSLVSQGIGGTS

-824 NVRLAKSFRQT
+824 HLRLGAEFRQS
-835 PDAVQD
+835 PDAIKD
-841 LLLVGANGATVRLGD
+841 LLLTGSNGATVRLGE

-863 LAPPNIRRDDV
+863 MAPPNIRRDDV

-893 ADIYNVIPQAQL
+893 NDIYAIVPKAEL
-905 PAGYTVVIGGQ
+905 PPGYTVMVGGQ
-916 YENQQRAQQK
+916 YENQQRAQQR
-926 LMLVVPVSIGLIALL
+926 LMLVVPVSIALIALL

-946 GSLKQVG
+946 GSVKQVL

-961 ALFGGVIALYA
+961 ALIGGVVALYL

-999 VDSINQRRQSGE
+999 VDSINQRRQNGE
-1011 SLYESVYEGTVG
+1011 ALYLCVYEGTVG

-1041 ILMSSGVGSE
+1041 ILLSSGVGSE
-1051 IQQPLAVVIIGGLF
+1051 IQKPLAVVIIGGLF

-1075 PTLYRFLYQGKRHS
+1075 PTLYRWLHQQENIPSAE

>member
-1 MLQQLIQAA
+1 MLQKLIEAA
-10 VANRLLVVIAL
+10 IKNRLLVVL
-21 VCALLASIAALPKLN
+21 ALLAVIVGCVAMLSKLN

-78 SVTDVRSLSRT
+78 AVTEVRSLSRT

-117 AKEAIPAGV
+117 AREMIPSGV

-136 GLGQIYQYILKAEPE
+136 GLGQIYQYILRAEPN
-151 SGISAFEL
+151 SGINAAEL

-165 LIKLILM
+165 LVKLILM
-172 PVSGVT
+172 PVGGVT

-190 QVQLDPNKL
+190 QVQVDPNKL
-199 ISYGLSMTQ
+199 RAYGLSMAQ
-208 VTTALE
+208 VTEALE

-243 NEGLLAIGQIPLTE
+243 DAGLAAIAQIPLTE
-257 VKGTPVRVA
+257 ASGTPVRIG
-266 DIAKVAF
+266 DIAQVDF

-283 MTRRDAN
+283 MTRRDESGQVQN
-290 GDAEKLGEVVAGV
+290 LGEVVAGV
-303 VLKRMGANTKST
+303 VLKRMGANTKAT
-315 IDDINARVK
+315 IDDIGARVS
-324 LIEQALPKGVSF
+324 LIEQALPDGVSF

-343 DLVDQAVTT
+343 DLVDKAVTT

-359 AFVFIIIILALF
+359 AFVFIVVILALF
-371 LVNLRA
+371 LVNIRA

-394 VMSYFGL
+394 VMSYYGL

-435 PDRRHLNVA
+435 PDRRHLQEA
-444 QMRADGETDPYHGD
+444 RTRADGEIDPYHSD
-458 EDGALPAS
+458 EDGGLQA
-466 KHEFVFDENDQSL
+466 N
-479 ERDQNQNHE
+479 
-488 PTMALR
+488 MAVR

-532 PMAVSIILAMLA
+532 PMAVSIILAMIS
-544 ALLVALIVVP
+544 ALLVALIAVP
-554 ALAVFLFKKGVVL
+554 ALAVYLFKRGVML
-567 RQSPLLVPLESGYRK
+567 KQSVILAPLDAAYRK

-587 MARPKLVILAAAG
+587 LARPKVVMLSALLMFA
-600 LFVGSLLLV
+600 LSLLLL
-609 PKLGTEFVPEL
+609 PRLGTEFVPEL

-625 NLRITLAPTASLET
+625 NLRVTLAPTASLGT
-639 SLAVAPKIE
+639 SLQVAPKLE
-648 AMLLEFPE
+648 AILLEFPE
-656 VSYALSRIGAPE
+656 VEYALSRIGAPE

-673 EPVSNIEIYIGLNP
+673 EPVSNIEVYIGLKP
-687 IESWTTADSRLALQ
+687 IAEWQSASSRLELQ
-701 REMEDKLKVFPG
+701 RLMEEKLSVFPG
-713 LLFTFSQPIATRVDE
+713 LLLTFSQPIATRVDE

-742 GDSLDV
+742 GPDLAV
-748 LATKGQVL
+748 LSQKGQAL

-770 LEQVSGEAQLVI
+770 LEQVSGEAQLVV
-782 RPKRDSLARY
+782 RPKRELLARY

-798 VMSLVSQGVGGVS
+798 VMSLVSQGIGGVS

-824 NVRLAKSFRQT
+824 NVRLAAEFRQS
-835 PDAVQD
+835 PDAIKD
-841 LLLVGANGATVRLGD
+841 LLLSGTNGATVRLGE

-863 LAPPNIRRDDV
+863 MAPPNIRRDDV

-893 ADIYNVIPQAQL
+893 KDIYALVPKADL
-905 PAGYTVVIGGQ
+905 PAGYTVIIGGQ

-926 LMLVVPVSIGLIALL
+926 LMLVVPVSIALIALL

-946 GSLKQVG
+946 GSFKQVL

-961 ALFGGVIALYA
+961 ALIGGIVALYV

-1011 SLYESVYEGTVG
+1011 ALYDCVYEGTVG

-1041 ILMSSGVGSE
+1041 ILLSSGVGSE
-1051 IQQPLAVVIIGGLF
+1051 IQKPLAVVIIGGLF

-1075 PTLYRFLYQGKRHS
+1075 PTLYCWLYRGDKRIDELDSLQISHK

>member
-1 MLQQLIQAA
+1 MLQRLIE
-10 VANRLLVVIAL
+10 VAIRNRLLVALGLIAIA
-21 VCALLASIAALPKLN
+21 VASVAMLPKLN

-46 QVTINTAAEGLAAE
+46 QVTVNTEAEGLAAE

-78 SVTDVRSLSRT
+78 AVTEVRSLSRT
-89 GLSIVTVVFAEGTD
+89 GLSLVTVVFAEGTD

-117 AKEAIPAGV
+117 AREMIPDGI

-136 GLGQIYQYILKAEPE
+136 GLGQIYQYILRAAPDA
-151 SGISAFEL
+151 GIDAAEL

-165 LIKLILM
+165 LVKLIMM
-172 PVSGVT
+172 PVGGVT
-178 EVLSFG
+178 DVLSFG

-190 QVQLDPNKL
+190 QVQIDPTKL
-199 ISYGLSMTQ
+199 LSFGLSMEQ

-228 QEQLVVRGYGMLPAG
+228 QEQLVVRGYGLLPAG
-243 NEGLLAIGQIPLTE
+243 EAGLQAIAQIPLSE
-257 VKGTPVRVA
+257 FAGTPIRVS
-266 DIAKVAF
+266 DIATVAY

-283 MTRRDAN
+283 MTRRDEAGN
-290 GDAEKLGEVVAGV
+290 AQDLGEVVAGV
-303 VLKRMGANTKST
+303 ILKRMGANTKAT
-315 IDDINARVK
+315 IDDINARTAMV
-324 LIEQALPKGVSF
+324 EQALPEGVTF
-336 EVFYDQA
+336 EVFYDQS
-343 DLVDQAVTT
+343 DLVTQAVTT

-359 AFVFIIIILALF
+359 AFVFIVVILALF
-371 LVNLRA
+371 LVNIRA

-386 VSIGLALM
+386 VSICLALM
-394 VMSYFGL
+394 VMSYFGM

-435 PDRRHLNVA
+435 PDRQHLSDA
-444 QMRADGETDPYHGD
+444 QRRADGELDPHHAD
-458 EDGALPAS
+458 EDGS
-466 KHEFVFDENDQSL
+466 KAGFEDGIAMRV
-479 ERDQNQNHE
+479 
-488 PTMALR
+488 
-494 IMLAAK
+494 MLAAK

-532 PMAVSIILAMLA
+532 PMAVSIILAMLS
-544 ALLVALIVVP
+544 ALVVALVAVP
-554 ALAVFLFKKGVVL
+554 ALAVFLFKRGITLRESPVL
-567 RQSPLLVPLESGYRK
+567 KPIEAGYRR

-587 MARPKLVILAAAG
+587 MAKPKTVIVTAVVMFG
-600 LFVGSLLLV
+600 LSMALL
-609 PKLGTEFVPEL
+609 PRLGTEFVPEL

-625 NLRITLAPTASLET
+625 NLRVTLAPTASLRT
-639 SLAVAPKIE
+639 SLDVAPKLE
-648 AMLLEFPE
+648 KMLLEFPE
-656 VSYALSRIGAPE
+656 VEYALSRIGAAE

-673 EPVSNIEIYIGLNP
+673 EPVNNIEIYIGLKPVDEWRSAENR
-687 IESWTTADSRLALQ
+687 IELQ
-701 REMEDKLKVFPG
+701 KLMEKELSVFPG

-728 LLSGVKAQLAIKIF
+728 LLSGVKAQLAIKLF
-742 GDSLDV
+742 GPDLDV
-748 LATKGQVL
+748 LSESGERLTA
-756 SDLVAKIPGAVDVS
+756 LVAGIPGAVDVS
-770 LEQVSGEAQLVI
+770 LEQVSGEAQLVV
-782 RPKRDSLARY
+782 RPKRELLARY
-792 GISVDQ
+792 GISVDE
-798 VMSLVSQGVGGVS
+798 VMSLVSQGIGGTS

-824 NVRLAKSFRQT
+824 NMRLAEEYRNA
-835 PDAVQD
+835 PDALRD
-841 LLLVGANGATVRLGD
+841 LILSGVSGAKVRLGE

-863 LAPPNIRRDDV
+863 MAPPNIRRDDV

-880 QANVAGRDMGSVV
+880 QANVSGRDMGSVV
-893 ADIYNVIPQAQL
+893 DDIYAIIPQAEL
-905 PAGYTVVIGGQ
+905 PPGYTVVVGGQ

-941 LYFSF
+941 LFFSF
-946 GSLKQVG
+946 GSVKQVG

-961 ALFGGVIALYA
+961 ALIGGVVALFV

-999 VDSINQRRQSGE
+999 VDSINQRRQAALKDKLGSNAGE
-1011 SLYESVYEGTVG
+1011 SLYTSVYEGTVG

-1041 ILMSSGVGSE
+1041 ILVSSGVGSE

-1075 PTLYRFLYQGKRHS
+1075 PTLYRWIYRGEEK

>member
-1 MLQQLIQAA
+1 MLQKVIEAA
-10 VANRLLVVIAL
+10 IKNRLLVVL
-21 VCALLASIAALPKLN
+21 ALLAMIVASVVMLPKLN

-78 SVTDVRSLSRT
+78 AVTEVRSLSRT

-117 AKEAIPAGV
+117 AREMIPSGV

-136 GLGQIYQYILKAEPE
+136 GLGQIYQYILRAEPS
-151 SGISAFEL
+151 SGIDAAEL

-165 LIKLILM
+165 LVKLIMM
-172 PVSGVT
+172 PVGGVT

-190 QVQLDPNKL
+190 QVQVDPNKL
-199 ISYGLSMTQ
+199 RAYGLSMAQ
-208 VTTALE
+208 VTEALE

-243 NEGLLAIGQIPLTE
+243 EQGLAAIAQIPLTE
-257 VKGTPVRVA
+257 DKGTPVRVG
-266 DIAKVAF
+266 DIAQVDF

-283 MTRRDAN
+283 MTRRDEAGKVQN
-290 GDAEKLGEVVAGV
+290 LGEVVAGV
-303 VLKRMGANTKST
+303 VLKRMGANTKAT
-315 IDDINARVK
+315 IDDIGARVS
-324 LIEQALPKGVSF
+324 LIEQALPDGVSF

-343 DLVDQAVTT
+343 ELVDKAVTT

-359 AFVFIIIILALF
+359 AFVFIVVILALF
-371 LVNLRA
+371 LVNIRA

-394 VMSYFGL
+394 VMSYYGL

-435 PDRRHLNVA
+435 PDRRHLLEA
-444 QMRADGETDPYHGD
+444 RTRADGEDDPYHSE
-458 EDGALPAS
+458 EDGAKAS
-466 KHEFVFDENDQSL
+466 GDVSESNMVI
-479 ERDQNQNHE
+479 
-488 PTMALR
+488 R

-532 PMAVSIILAMLA
+532 PMAVSIILAMMS
-544 ALLVALIVVP
+544 ALLVALIAVP
-554 ALAVFLFKKGVVL
+554 ALAVYLFKRGVVL
-567 RQSPLLVPLESGYRK
+567 KQSVVLAPLDAAYRK

-587 MARPKLVILAAAG
+587 LARPKVVMLSALLMFA
-600 LFVGSLLLV
+600 LSLLLL
-609 PKLGTEFVPEL
+609 PRLGTEFVPEL

-625 NLRITLAPTASLET
+625 NLRVTLAPTASLGT
-639 SLAVAPKIE
+639 SLAVAPKLE
-648 AMLLEFPE
+648 AILLEFPE
-656 VSYALSRIGAPE
+656 VEYALSRIGAPE

-673 EPVSNIEIYIGLNP
+673 EPVSNIEVYIGLKP
-687 IESWTTADSRLALQ
+687 ISEWQSASSRLELQ
-701 REMEDKLKVFPG
+701 RLMEEKLSVFPG
-713 LLFTFSQPIATRVDE
+713 LLLTFSQPIATRVDE

-742 GDSLDV
+742 GPDLAV
-748 LATKGQVL
+748 LSEKGQAL
-756 SDLVAKIPGAVDVS
+756 TDLVAKIPGAVDVS
-770 LEQVSGEAQLVI
+770 LEQVSGEAQLVV
-782 RPKRDSLARY
+782 RPKRELLARY

-798 VMSLVSQGVGGVS
+798 VMSLVSQGIGGGS

-824 NVRLAKSFRQT
+824 NVRLAAEFRT
-835 PDAVQD
+835 SPDAIKD
-841 LLLVGANGATVRLGD
+841 LLLSGTNGATVRLGE

-863 LAPPNIRRDDV
+863 MAPPNIRRDDV

-893 ADIYNVIPQAQL
+893 KDIYALVPQADL
-905 PAGYTVVIGGQ
+905 PAGYTVIIGGQ

-926 LMLVVPVSIGLIALL
+926 LMLVVPISIALIALL

-946 GSLKQVG
+946 GSFKQVL

-961 ALFGGVIALYA
+961 ALIGGIVALYV

-1011 SLYESVYEGTVG
+1011 ALYDCVYEGTVG

-1041 ILMSSGVGSE
+1041 ILLSSGVGSE
-1051 IQQPLAVVIIGGLF
+1051 IQKPLAVVIIGGLF

-1075 PTLYRFLYQGKRHS
+1075 PTLYRWLYRGDKRIDELD

>member
-1 MLQQLIQAA
+1 
-10 VANRLLVVIAL
+10 
-21 VCALLASIAALPKLN
+21 
-36 LDAFPDVTNV
+36 
-46 QVTINTAAEGLAAE
+46 
-60 EVEKLISYP
+60 
-69 VESAMYALP
+69 
-78 SVTDVRSLSRT
+78 
-89 GLSIVTVVFAEGTD
+89 
-103 IYFARQQVFEQLQA
+103 
-117 AKEAIPAGV
+117 GV

-136 GLGQIYQYILKAEPE
+136 GLGQIYQYILRAEPN
-151 SGISAFEL
+151 SGINAAEL

-165 LIKLILM
+165 LVKLILM
-172 PVSGVT
+172 PVGGVT

-190 QVQLDPNKL
+190 QVQVDPNKL
-199 ISYGLSMTQ
+199 RAYGLSMAQ
-208 VTTALE
+208 VTEALE

-243 NEGLLAIGQIPLTE
+243 DAGLAAIAQIPLTE
-257 VKGTPVRVA
+257 ASGTPVRIG
-266 DIAKVAF
+266 DIAQVDF

-283 MTRRDAN
+283 MTRRDESGQVQN
-290 GDAEKLGEVVAGV
+290 LGEVVAGV
-303 VLKRMGANTKST
+303 VLKRMGANTKAT
-315 IDDINARVK
+315 IDDIGARVS
-324 LIEQALPKGVSF
+324 LIEQALPDGVSF

-343 DLVDQAVTT
+343 ELVDKAVTT

-359 AFVFIIIILALF
+359 AFVFIVVILALF
-371 LVNLRA
+371 LVNIRA

-394 VMSYFGL
+394 VMSYYGL

-435 PDRRHLNVA
+435 PDRRHLLEA
-444 QMRADGETDPYHGD
+444 RTRADGEADPYHSD
-458 EDGALPAS
+458 EDGGQQA
-466 KHEFVFDENDQSL
+466 N
-479 ERDQNQNHE
+479 
-488 PTMALR
+488 MAVR

-532 PMAVSIILAMLA
+532 PMAVSIILAMIS
-544 ALLVALIVVP
+544 ALLVALIAVP
-554 ALAVFLFKKGVVL
+554 ALAVYLFKRGVVL
-567 RQSPLLVPLESGYRK
+567 KQSVVLAPLDAAYRK

-587 MARPKLVILAAAG
+587 LARPKVVMLSALLMFA
-600 LFVGSLLLV
+600 LSLLLL
-609 PKLGTEFVPEL
+609 PRLGTEFVPEL

-625 NLRITLAPTASLET
+625 NLRVTLAPTASLGT
-639 SLAVAPKIE
+639 SLAVAPKLE
-648 AMLLEFPE
+648 AILLEFPE
-656 VSYALSRIGAPE
+656 VEYALSRIGAPE

-673 EPVSNIEIYIGLNP
+673 EPVSNIEVYIGLKP
-687 IESWTTADSRLALQ
+687 ISEWQSASSRLELQ
-701 REMEDKLKVFPG
+701 RLMEEKLSVFPG
-713 LLFTFSQPIATRVDE
+713 LLLTFSQPIATRVDE

-742 GDSLDV
+742 GPDLAV
-748 LATKGQVL
+748 LSEKGQAL
-756 SDLVAKIPGAVDVS
+756 TDLVAKIPGAVDVS
-770 LEQVSGEAQLVI
+770 LEQVSGEAQLVV
-782 RPKRDSLARY
+782 RPKRELLARY

-798 VMSLVSQGVGGVS
+798 VMSLVSQGIGGGS

-824 NVRLAKSFRQT
+824 NVRLAAEFRT
-835 PDAVQD
+835 SPDAIKD
-841 LLLVGANGATVRLGD
+841 LLLSGTNGATVRLGE

-863 LAPPNIRRDDV
+863 MAPPNIRRDDV

-893 ADIYNVIPQAQL
+893 KDIYALVPQADL
-905 PAGYTVVIGGQ
+905 PAGYTVIIGGQ

-926 LMLVVPVSIGLIALL
+926 LMLVVPISIALIALL

-946 GSLKQVG
+946 GSFKQVL

-961 ALFGGVIALYA
+961 ALIGGIVALYV

-1011 SLYESVYEGTVG
+1011 ALYDCVYEGTVG

-1041 ILMSSGVGSE
+1041 ILLSSGVGSE
-1051 IQQPLAVVIIGGLF
+1051 IQKPLAVVIIGGLF

-1075 PTLYRFLYQGKRHS
+1075 PTLYRWLYRHDKRIDELG

>member
-1 MLQQLIQAA
+1 MLQKLIEAA
-10 VANRLLVVIAL
+10 IKNRLLVVL
-21 VCALLASIAALPKLN
+21 ALLAMIVASVVMLPKLN

-78 SVTDVRSLSRT
+78 AVTEVRSLSRT

-117 AKEAIPAGV
+117 AREMIPSGV

-136 GLGQIYQYILKAEPE
+136 GLGQIYQYILRAEPN
-151 SGISAFEL
+151 SGIDAAEL

-165 LIKLILM
+165 LVKLIMM
-172 PVSGVT
+172 PVGGVT

-190 QVQLDPNKL
+190 QVQVDPNKL
-199 ISYGLSMTQ
+199 RAYGLSMAQ
-208 VTTALE
+208 VTEALE

-243 NEGLLAIGQIPLTE
+243 AEGLAAIAQIPLTE
-257 VKGTPVRVA
+257 DKGTPVRVG
-266 DIAKVAF
+266 DIAQVDF

-283 MTRRDAN
+283 MTRRDEAGN
-290 GDAEKLGEVVAGV
+290 VQNLGEVVAGV
-303 VLKRMGANTKST
+303 VLKRMGANTKAT
-315 IDDINARVK
+315 IDDIGARVS
-324 LIEQALPKGVSF
+324 LIEQALPDGVSF

-343 DLVDQAVTT
+343 ELVDKAVTT

-359 AFVFIIIILALF
+359 AFVFIVVILALF
-371 LVNLRA
+371 LVNIRA

-394 VMSYFGL
+394 VMSYYGL

-435 PDRRHLNVA
+435 PDRRHLLEA
-444 QMRADGETDPYHGD
+444 RTRADGEADPYHSD
-458 EDGALPAS
+458 EDGGQQA
-466 KHEFVFDENDQSL
+466 N
-479 ERDQNQNHE
+479 
-488 PTMALR
+488 MAVR

-532 PMAVSIILAMLA
+532 PMAVSIILAMIS
-544 ALLVALIVVP
+544 ALLVALIAVP
-554 ALAVFLFKKGVVL
+554 ALAVYLFKRGVVL
-567 RQSPLLVPLESGYRK
+567 KQSVVLAPLDAAYRK

-587 MARPKLVILAAAG
+587 LARPKVVMLSALLMFA
-600 LFVGSLLLV
+600 LSLLLL
-609 PKLGTEFVPEL
+609 PRLGTEFVPEL

-625 NLRITLAPTASLET
+625 NLRVTLAPTASLGT
-639 SLAVAPKIE
+639 SLAVAPKLE
-648 AMLLEFPE
+648 AILLEFPE
-656 VSYALSRIGAPE
+656 VEYALSRIGAPE

-673 EPVSNIEIYIGLNP
+673 EPVSNIEVYIGLKP
-687 IESWTTADSRLALQ
+687 ISEWQSASSRLELQ
-701 REMEDKLKVFPG
+701 RLMEEKLSVFPG
-713 LLFTFSQPIATRVDE
+713 LLLTFSQPIATRVDE

-742 GDSLDV
+742 GPDLAV
-748 LATKGQVL
+748 LSEKGQAL
-756 SDLVAKIPGAVDVS
+756 TDLVAKIPGAVDVS
-770 LEQVSGEAQLVI
+770 LEQVSGEAQLVV
-782 RPKRDSLARY
+782 RPKRELLARY

-798 VMSLVSQGVGGVS
+798 VMSLVSQGIGGAS

-824 NVRLAKSFRQT
+824 NVRLAAEFRT
-835 PDAVQD
+835 SPDAIKD
-841 LLLVGANGATVRLGD
+841 LLLSGTNGATVRLGE

-863 LAPPNIRRDDV
+863 MAPPNIRRDDV

-893 ADIYNVIPQAQL
+893 KDIYALVPQADL
-905 PAGYTVVIGGQ
+905 PAGYTVIIGGQ

-926 LMLVVPVSIGLIALL
+926 LMLVVPISIALIALL

-946 GSLKQVG
+946 GSFKQVL

-961 ALFGGVIALYA
+961 ALIGGIVALYV

-1011 SLYESVYEGTVG
+1011 ALYDCVYEGTVG

-1041 ILMSSGVGSE
+1041 ILLSSGVGSE
-1051 IQQPLAVVIIGGLF
+1051 IQKPLAVVIIGGLF

-1075 PTLYRFLYQGKRHS
+1075 PTLYRWLYRGDKRIDELD

>member
-1 MLQQLIQAA
+1 MLQKVIEAA
-10 VANRLLVVIAL
+10 IKNRLLVVLAL
-21 VCALLASIAALPKLN
+21 FAMIVASVVMLPKLN

-78 SVTDVRSLSRT
+78 AVTEVRSLSRT

-117 AKEAIPAGV
+117 AREMIPSGV

-136 GLGQIYQYILKAEPE
+136 GLGQIYQYILRAEPN
-151 SGISAFEL
+151 SGIDAAEL

-165 LIKLILM
+165 LVKLIMM
-172 PVSGVT
+172 PVGGVT

-190 QVQLDPNKL
+190 QVQVDPNKL
-199 ISYGLSMTQ
+199 RAYGLSMAQ
-208 VTTALE
+208 VTEALE

-243 NEGLLAIGQIPLTE
+243 EEGLAAIAQIPLTE
-257 VKGTPVRVA
+257 DKGTPVRVG
-266 DIAKVAF
+266 DIAQVDF

-283 MTRRDAN
+283 MTRRDEAGN
-290 GDAEKLGEVVAGV
+290 VQNLGEVVAGV
-303 VLKRMGANTKST
+303 VLKRMGANTKAT
-315 IDDINARVK
+315 IDDIGARVS
-324 LIEQALPKGVSF
+324 LIEQALPDGVSF

-343 DLVDQAVTT
+343 ELVDKAVTT

-359 AFVFIIIILALF
+359 AFVFIVVILALF
-371 LVNLRA
+371 LVNIRA

-394 VMSYFGL
+394 VMSYYGL

-435 PDRRHLNVA
+435 PDRRHLLEA
-444 QMRADGETDPYHGD
+444 RTRADGEADPYH
-458 EDGALPAS
+458 S
-466 KHEFVFDENDQSL
+466 DENCGQ
-479 ERDQNQNHE
+479 QAN
-488 PTMALR
+488 MAVR

-532 PMAVSIILAMLA
+532 PMAVSIILAMIS
-544 ALLVALIVVP
+544 ALLVALIAVP
-554 ALAVFLFKKGVVL
+554 ALAVYLFKRGVVL
-567 RQSPLLVPLESGYRK
+567 KQSVVLAPLDAAYRK

-587 MARPKLVILAAAG
+587 LARPKVVMLSALLMFA
-600 LFVGSLLLV
+600 LSLMLL
-609 PKLGTEFVPEL
+609 PRLGTEFVPEL

-625 NLRITLAPTASLET
+625 NLRVTLAPTASLGT
-639 SLAVAPKIE
+639 SLAVAPKLE
-648 AMLLEFPE
+648 AILLAFPE
-656 VSYALSRIGAPE
+656 VEYALSRIGAPE

-673 EPVSNIEIYIGLNP
+673 EPVSNIEVYIGLKP
-687 IESWTTADSRLALQ
+687 ISEWQSASSRLELQ
-701 REMEDKLKVFPG
+701 RLMEEKLSVFPG
-713 LLFTFSQPIATRVDE
+713 LLLTFSQPIATRVDE

-742 GDSLDV
+742 GPDLAV
-748 LATKGQVL
+748 LSEKGQAL

-770 LEQVSGEAQLVI
+770 LEQVSGEAQLVV
-782 RPKRDSLARY
+782 RPKRELLARY

-798 VMSLVSQGVGGVS
+798 VMSLVSQGIGGAS

-824 NVRLAKSFRQT
+824 NVRLAAEFRQS
-835 PDAVQD
+835 PDAIKD
-841 LLLVGANGATVRLGD
+841 LLLSGTNGATVRLGE

-863 LAPPNIRRDDV
+863 MAPPNIRRDDV

-893 ADIYNVIPQAQL
+893 KDIYALVPQADL
-905 PAGYTVVIGGQ
+905 PAGYTVIIGGQ

-926 LMLVVPVSIGLIALL
+926 LMLVVPISIALIALL

-946 GSLKQVG
+946 GSFKQVL

-961 ALFGGVIALYA
+961 ALIGGIVALYV
-972 SGTYLSV
+972 SSTYLSV

-1011 SLYESVYEGTVG
+1011 ALYDCVYEGTVG

-1041 ILMSSGVGSE
+1041 ILLSSGVGSE
-1051 IQQPLAVVIIGGLF
+1051 IQKPLAVVIIGGLF

-1075 PTLYRFLYQGKRHS
+1075 PTLYRWLYRGDKRIDELG

>member
-1 MLQQLIQAA
+1 MLQKIIEAA
-10 VANRLLVVIAL
+10 IKNRLLVVL
-21 VCALLASIAALPKLN
+21 GLLAMTVASVAMLPKLN

-46 QVTINTAAEGLAAE
+46 QVTINTQAEGLAAE

-78 SVTDVRSLSRT
+78 AVTEVRSLSRT

-117 AKEAIPAGV
+117 AREMIPSGV
-126 GVPEIGPNTS
+126 GTPEIGPNTS
-136 GLGQIYQYILKAEPE
+136 GLGQIYQYILRADAD
-151 SGISAFEL
+151 SGIDATEL

-165 LIKLILM
+165 LVKLILM
-172 PVSGVT
+172 PVGGVT
-178 EVLSFG
+178 DVLSFG
-184 GDVRQY
+184 GHVRQY
-190 QVQLDPNKL
+190 QVQVDPHKL
-199 ISYGLSMTQ
+199 RAYNLSMTQ

-243 NEGLLAIGQIPLTE
+243 EAGLQAISQIPLT
-257 VKGTPVRVA
+257 VNKGTPVRIG
-266 DIAKVAF
+266 DIANVDF

-283 MTRRDAN
+283 MTRRNEA
-290 GDAEKLGEVVAGV
+290 GQAENLGEVVAGV

-315 IDDINARVK
+315 IDDIGTRVK

-343 DLVDQAVTT
+343 DLVDKAVTT

-359 AFVFIIIILALF
+359 AFVFIVVILALF
-371 LVNLRA
+371 LVNIRA

-386 VSIGLALM
+386 VSIGLALL
-394 VMSYFGL
+394 VMSYYGL

-435 PDRRHLNVA
+435 PDRRHLAAA
-444 QMRADGETDPYHGD
+444 QLRASGEVDPFAAG
-458 EDGALPAS
+458 EDGA
-466 KHEFVFDENDQSL
+466 KCKET
-479 ERDQNQNHE
+479 E
-488 PTMALR
+488 PSMAVR

-544 ALLVALIVVP
+544 SLMVALIGVP
-554 ALAVFLFKKGVVL
+554 ALAVYLFKRGVVL
-567 RQSPLLVPLESGYRK
+567 RDSALLAPIEGGYRRLLSATLARPKVVMVSALLLFGLSMLLVPR
-582 LLTAT
+582 
-587 MARPKLVILAAAG
+587 
-600 LFVGSLLLV
+600 
-609 PKLGTEFVPEL
+609 LGTEFVPEL

-625 NLRITLAPTASLET
+625 NLRVTLAPTASLGT
-639 SLAVAPKIE
+639 SLDVAPKLE
-648 AMLLEFPE
+648 AILLTFPE
-656 VSYALSRIGAPE
+656 VEYALSRIGAAE

-673 EPVSNIEIYIGLNP
+673 EPVNNIEIYIGLKP
-687 IESWTTADSRLALQ
+687 IEEWQSANSRLALQ
-701 REMEDKLKVFPG
+701 RLMEEKLSVFPG
-713 LLFTFSQPIATRVDE
+713 LLLTFSQPIATRVDE
-728 LLSGVKAQLAIKIF
+728 LLSGVKAQLAIKLF
-742 GDSLDV
+742 GPDLDV
-748 LATKGQVL
+748 LSQKGQVL
-756 SDLVAKIPGAVDVS
+756 SELVANIPGAVDVS
-770 LEQVSGEAQLVI
+770 LEQVSGEAQLVV
-782 RPKRDSLARY
+782 RPQRDLLARY
-792 GISVDQ
+792 GISVDE
-798 VMSLVSQGVGGVS
+798 VMSLVSQGIGGAS

-824 NVRLAKSFRQT
+824 HLRLGAEFRQS
-835 PDAVQD
+835 PDAIRD
-841 LLLVGANGATVRLGD
+841 LLLTGTNGATVRLGE

-863 LAPPNIRRDDV
+863 MAPPNIRRDDV

-893 ADIYNVIPQAQL
+893 QDIYAIVPKADL
-905 PAGYTVVIGGQ
+905 PPGYTVMVGGQ
-916 YENQQRAQQK
+916 YENQQRAQQR
-926 LMLVVPVSIGLIALL
+926 LMLVVPVSIALIALL

-946 GSLKQVG
+946 GSVKQVL

-961 ALFGGVIALYA
+961 ALIGGIVALYL

-1011 SLYESVYEGTVG
+1011 ALYLCVYEGTVG

-1041 ILMSSGVGSE
+1041 ILLSSGVGSE
-1051 IQQPLAVVIIGGLF
+1051 IQKPLAVVIIGGLF

-1075 PTLYRFLYQGKRHS
+1075 PTLYRWLYQGDEPPAR

>member
-1 MLQQLIQAA
+1 MLYKLIEIA
-10 VANRLLVVIAL
+10 VEKRLLVL
-21 VCALLASIAALPKLN
+21 LGLLATVVASVFMLPKLN

-46 QVTINTAAEGLAAE
+46 QVTINTEAEGLAAE

-78 SVTDVRSLSRT
+78 AVTEVRSLSRT
-89 GLSIVTVVFAEGTD
+89 GLSLVTVVFAEGTD

-117 AKEAIPAGV
+117 AKESIPAGV
-126 GVPEIGPNTS
+126 GTPEIGPNTS
-136 GLGQIYQYILKAEPE
+136 GLGQIYQYILRAEPE
-151 SGISAFEL
+151 TNISASEL

-165 LIKLILM
+165 LVKLILM

-178 EVLSFG
+178 EVPSFG
-184 GDVRQY
+184 GVVLQY
-190 QVQLDPNKL
+190 QVHVDPNKL
-199 ISYGLSMTQ
+199 RSYGLSMTQ
-208 VTTALE
+208 LSQSFE

-228 QEQLVVRGYGMLPAG
+228 QVQLGARGYGWLSAG
-243 NEGLLAIGQIPLTE
+243 DAVLQVIADIPLTE
-257 VKGTPVRVA
+257 INGTPIRVA
-266 DIAKVAF
+266 DIANVAF

-283 MTRRDAN
+283 MSRRQAAAN
-290 GDAEKLGEVVAGV
+290 GSSSGVQALGEVVAGV
-303 VLKRMGANTKST
+303 VLKRMGANTKAT
-315 IDDINARVK
+315 IDDINSRIS
-324 LIEQALPKGVSF
+324 LIEQSLPKGVSF

-343 DLVDQAVTT
+343 DLVDKAVTT
-352 VRDALLM
+352 VVEALLM
-359 AFVFIIIILALF
+359 AFGFIVIILALF
-371 LVNLRA
+371 LVNIRA

-386 VSIGLALM
+386 VSIGIALLI
-394 VMSYFGL
+394 MSYYGM

-425 VENIFKHLTQ
+425 VENIFKH
-435 PDRRHLNVA
+435 VS
-444 QMRADGETDPYHGD
+444 GET
-458 EDGALPAS
+458 GA
-466 KHEFVFDENDQSL
+466 NQST
-479 ERDQNQNHE
+479 EARVDSDADAQTQSI
-488 PTMALR
+488 AIR

-509 TAIIIVVFAPLFALE
+509 TAIIIVVFMPLFALE

-532 PMAVSIILAMLA
+532 PMAVSIILAMMA
-544 ALLVALIVVP
+544 ALVVALFAVP
-554 ALAVFLFKKGVVL
+554 ALAVFLFKRGIVVRQSKVLAPIDAVYRRVLTLVLSSPKSVMLAAVVL
-567 RQSPLLVPLESGYRK
+567 F
-582 LLTAT
+582 
-587 MARPKLVILAAAG
+587 AA
-600 LFVGSLLLV
+600 SMLLL

-625 NLRITLAPTASLET
+625 NLRVTLAPTASLAT
-639 SLAVAPKIE
+639 SVNVAPKIE

-656 VSYALSRIGAPE
+656 VEYALSRIGAPE

-673 EPVSNIEIYIGLNP
+673 EPVSNIEIYIGLKP
-687 IESWTTADSRLALQ
+687 IEQWTSASSRFELQRLMEQRLAI
-701 REMEDKLKVFPG
+701 FPG
-713 LLFTFSQPIATRVDE
+713 LLLTFSQPIATRVDE

-742 GDSLDV
+742 GPDLSILSE
-748 LATKGQVL
+748 KGQVL
-756 SDLVAKIPGAVDVS
+756 TDLVAAIPGAVDVS
-770 LEQVSGEAQLVI
+770 LEQVSGEAQLVV
-782 RPKRDSLARY
+782 RPKREVLARY
-792 GISVDQ
+792 GISVDE
-798 VMSLVSQGVGGVS
+798 VMSLVTQGIGGAS

-824 NVRLAKSFRQT
+824 NLRLAAQYRNA
-835 PDAVQD
+835 PDAIED
-841 LLLVGANGATVRLGD
+841 LLLSGANGAIVRLGD
-856 VASVEVE
+856 LADVVIEM
-863 LAPPNIRRDDV
+863 APPNIRRDDV

-880 QANVAGRDMGSVV
+880 QANVSGRDMGSVV
-893 ADIYNVIPQAQL
+893 NDIYAIVPQAEL
-905 PAGYTVVIGGQ
+905 PAGYTVVVGGQ

-926 LMLVVPVSIGLIALL
+926 LMLVVPISIALIGLL

-946 GSLKQVG
+946 GSLKQVA

-961 ALFGGVIALYA
+961 ALIGGVVALYA
-972 SGTYLSV
+972 TGTYLSV

-999 VDSINQRRQSGE
+999 VDSINQRRQSSDE
-1011 SLYESVYEGTVG
+1011 SLYDSVYQGTVG

-1041 ILMSSGVGSE
+1041 ILLSSGVGSE

-1075 PTLYRFLYQGKRHS
+1075 PTVYQWLYRDKLLSK

>member
-1 MLQQLIQAA
+1 MLQKLIEAA
-10 VANRLLVVIAL
+10 IKNRLLVVL
-21 VCALLASIAALPKLN
+21 ALLAVIVGCVAMLPKLN

-78 SVTDVRSLSRT
+78 AVTEVRSLSRT

-117 AKEAIPAGV
+117 AREMIPSGV

-136 GLGQIYQYILKAEPE
+136 GLGQIYQYILRAEPN
-151 SGISAFEL
+151 SGINAAEL

-165 LIKLILM
+165 LVKLILM
-172 PVSGVT
+172 PVGGVT

-184 GDVRQY
+184 GYVRQY
-190 QVQLDPNKL
+190 QVQVDPNKL
-199 ISYGLSMTQ
+199 RAYGLSMAQ
-208 VTTALE
+208 VTEALE

-243 NEGLLAIGQIPLTE
+243 DAGLAAIAQIPLTE
-257 VKGTPVRVA
+257 ASGTPVRIG
-266 DIAKVAF
+266 DIAQVDF

-283 MTRRDAN
+283 MTRRDESGQMQN
-290 GDAEKLGEVVAGV
+290 LGEVVAGV
-303 VLKRMGANTKST
+303 VLKRMGANTKAT
-315 IDDINARVK
+315 IDDIGARVS
-324 LIEQALPKGVSF
+324 LIEQALPDGVSF

-343 DLVDQAVTT
+343 DLVDKAVTT

-359 AFVFIIIILALF
+359 AFVFIVVILALF
-371 LVNLRA
+371 LVNIRA

-394 VMSYFGL
+394 VMSYYGL

-435 PDRRHLNVA
+435 PDRRHLQEA
-444 QMRADGETDPYHGD
+444 RTRADGEIDPYHSD
-458 EDGALPAS
+458 EDGGQQA
-466 KHEFVFDENDQSL
+466 N
-479 ERDQNQNHE
+479 
-488 PTMALR
+488 MAVR

-532 PMAVSIILAMLA
+532 PMAVSIILAMIS
-544 ALLVALIVVP
+544 ALLVALIAVP
-554 ALAVFLFKKGVVL
+554 ALAVYLFKRGVL
-567 RQSPLLVPLESGYRK
+567 LKQSVILAPLDAAYRK

-587 MARPKLVILAAAG
+587 LARPKVVMLSALVMFG
-600 LFVGSLLLV
+600 LSLLLL
-609 PKLGTEFVPEL
+609 PRLGTEFVPEL

-625 NLRITLAPTASLET
+625 NLRVTLAPTASLGT
-639 SLAVAPKIE
+639 SLQVAPKLE
-648 AMLLEFPE
+648 AILLEFPE
-656 VSYALSRIGAPE
+656 VEYALSRIGAPE

-673 EPVSNIEIYIGLNP
+673 EPVSNIEVYIGLKP
-687 IESWTTADSRLALQ
+687 IAEWQSASSRLELQ
-701 REMEDKLKVFPG
+701 RLMEEKLSVFPG
-713 LLFTFSQPIATRVDE
+713 LLLTFSQPIATRVDE

-742 GDSLDV
+742 GPDLAV
-748 LATKGQVL
+748 LSQKGQAL
-756 SDLVAKIPGAVDVS
+756 TDLVTKIPGAVDVS
-770 LEQVSGEAQLVI
+770 LEQVSGEAQLVV
-782 RPKRDSLARY
+782 RPKRELLARY

-798 VMSLVSQGVGGVS
+798 VMSLVSQGIGGTS

-824 NVRLAKSFRQT
+824 NVRLAAEFRQS
-835 PDAVQD
+835 PDAIKD
-841 LLLVGANGATVRLGD
+841 LLLSGTNGATVRLGE

-863 LAPPNIRRDDV
+863 MAPPNIRRDDV

-893 ADIYNVIPQAQL
+893 KDIYALVPKADL
-905 PAGYTVVIGGQ
+905 PAGYTVIIGGQ

-926 LMLVVPVSIGLIALL
+926 LMLVVPISIALIALL

-946 GSLKQVG
+946 GSFKQVL

-961 ALFGGVIALYA
+961 ALIGGIVALYV

-1011 SLYESVYEGTVG
+1011 ALYDCVYEGTVG

-1041 ILMSSGVGSE
+1041 ILLSSGVGSE
-1051 IQQPLAVVIIGGLF
+1051 IQKPLAVVIIGGLF

-1075 PTLYRFLYQGKRHS
+1075 PTLYRWLYRGDKRIDELDSLQISHR